1 MSMNEKWNKCIS
13 LRKKRWISMI
23 MAAVMIVT
31 LVPFMPGKKADK
43 VEAAGYNAEAALQYA
58 ASHWNDG
65 VGLCAEFVSRCV
77 QAGGISI
84 NTETIT
90 TNCYNAVSN
99 ATGVQG
105 QILKLDS
112 SGQATKSL
120 DGDILA
126 AGDIVIEWCNTH
138 TYRPHI
144 MICGGYNS
152 SGYAT
157 YYAHNGAR
165 NNTPRAFGKWC
176 DPHTWSNGCD
186 VGARV
191 LHISALSGAS
201 GEMTTPT
208 ITTNR
213 ECYIVGD
220 KINITWNKTSSQS
233 DFLHYWLIITNTDT
247 GEECFGGA
255 TGSNGDVNANSYQF
269 TIPEEGHYRIDIY
282 AIPYNDKEHRQKE
295 AVKTVSTYGYDSSI
309 VNLGDDFYANI
320 INTGNGKYLT
330 ADSDDNVTIR
340 TASGQKNQLWH
351 FRKRESGSYEIIN
364 NASDKALDDTN
375 WGQENETNV
384 GVYTRNN
391 TTAQKWFVRG
401 AEGAYFINAS
411 CGDAVLDIDS
421 NGSADGTNVWLYEK
435 NESSAQ
441 KFTIKKVATS
451 LDTCNALGLTT
462 IQGGFRLSWDT
473 VSGATK
479 YEVYRK
485 KATDSDYSRIA
496 VVSGEDIDTYEDKN
510 CISGITYEYR
520 VNAANDYCL
529 GASGAEC
536 HGLYLDSTNASLV
549 KYSADSVNISWDSVR
564 GADGYNIYLYNQN
577 DDTYSKVKDIANGS
591 TTSCVISGL
600 KQNTTYTYLVEAY
613 GICTYENKNEIYTG
627 CRSNILTIA
636 TKRILSNLAVKMS
649 DWDLSGTAS
658 QPVLLGNDGNGA
670 VTYTYAPEGSD
681 VFTAEFPTKA
691 GTYTVKAEVAET
703 DRYCAR
709 VATCTFTITDNN
721 SKPAPVVKKSLDN
734 LVLILDDWDISENAS
749 TPILTGNLGNG
760 AVTYSYA
767 AVGSTEYTSA
777 IPTKAGT
784 YIIKAVVAETDEY
797 YGGVATCKF
806 SITDKYKPTPIVK
819 KTLDNLV
826 LILDGWDI
834 SEGAPT
840 PILLGNLGNG
850 AATYSYA
857 AVGSTEFTNTMPTK
871 AGTYIAKVVVAET
884 NEYYGGVATCKFTI
898 TDKYSSSQPVTKK
911 SLNNLVLMM
920 AGWHVGDR
928 PSSPVLTGNDGK
940 GKVTYTYSK
949 VGSNKYSNTVPS
961 NEGKYIIKA
970 YVAETEDYYAGTA
983 TCVFEITKKPVVK
996 KTQTITTNAANYTL
1010 VYGGKPGTIKAK
1022 TNGNGKI
1029 SYKSSNNNIVS
1040 IDKTGKMIVKN
1051 TGKVTVFIYA
1061 AETTTYKAATKKI
1074 TVVVKPK
1081 IQVIKGIKSQKK
1093 SSIYVKYV
1101 KDTKA
1106 SGYEMQTALDSKF
1119 KKSVNTYTIKK
1130 NSKYSV
1136 TLTKKRTGKI
1146 CYVRVRSYKIVGSQ
1160 KIYGSYSGIKK
1171 IKVK

>member
-1 MSMNEKWNKCIS
+1 MSMNEKWNKGIS

-31 LVPFMPGKKADK
+31 LVPFMPGKKAGK
-43 VEAAGYNAEAALQYA
+43 VEAAGYNIVAAVAYA
-58 ASHWNDG
+58 KEWGGSKRNPAYKEYDG
-65 VGLCAEFVSRCV
+65 DCANFVSQCLK
-77 QAGGISI
+77 AGGL
-84 NTETIT
+84 NVYDTWVPTLKDKLQAMGYTI
-90 TNCYNAVSN
+90 
-99 ATGVQG
+99 
-105 QILKLDS
+105 
-112 SGQATKSL
+112 
-120 DGDILA
+120 
-126 AGDIVIEWCNTH
+126 
-138 TYRPHI
+138 I
-144 MICGGYNS
+144 MNPT
-152 SGYAT
+152 A
-157 YYAHNGAR
+157 
-165 NNTPRAFGKWC
+165 
-176 DPHTWSNGCD
+176 DQVD
-186 VGARV
+186 VGDVMFYDSTYTGEINHTTIITSKVNGVPKITGHTSDVIDGYYTNGSACPWRYGNYTCAAI
-191 LHISALSGAS
+191 LHTSGIS

-282 AIPYNDKEHRQKE
+282 AIPYNDKEHRQKK

-320 INTGNGKYLT
+320 INTGNGKCLT

-703 DRYCAR
+703 DRYCAG

-767 AVGSTEYTSA
+767 SVGSTEYTSA

-784 YIIKAVVAETDEY
+784 YIIKA
-797 YGGVATCKF
+797 
-806 SITDKYKPTPIVK
+806 
-819 KTLDNLV
+819 
-826 LILDGWDI
+826 
-834 SEGAPT
+834 
-840 PILLGNLGNG
+840 
-850 AATYSYA
+850 
-857 AVGSTEFTNTMPTK
+857 
-871 AGTYIAKVVVAET
+871 VVAET

-920 AGWHVGDR
+920 EGWHVGDR

-1010 VYGGKPGTIKAK
+1010 VYGGKSVTIKAK

-1029 SYKSSNNNIVS
+1029 SYKSSNNNVVS

-1051 TGKVTVFIYA
+1051 TGKVTVSIYVA
-1061 AETTTYKAATKKI
+1061 ATSAYKAATKKV

-1081 IQVIKGIKSQKK
+1081 IQAIKGIKSQKK

-1101 KDTKA
+1101 KDTKV
-1106 SGYEMQTALDSKF
+1106 SGYEIQTALDSKF
-1119 KKSVNTYTIKK
+1119 KKSVNTYTIKPY
-1130 NSKYSV
+1130 SKYRV

-1146 CYVRVRSYKIVGSQ
+1146 YYVRVRSYKIVGSQ

>member
-1 MSMNEKWNKCIS
+1 MSMNEKWNKGIS

-99 ATGVQG
+99 TTGVQG

-126 AGDIVIEWCNTH
+126 AGDVVIEWCNTH

-320 INTGNGKYLT
+320 INTGNSKYLT

-670 VTYTYAPEGSD
+670 VTYTYAPEESD

-703 DRYCAR
+703 DRYCAG

-767 AVGSTEYTSA
+767 SVGSTEYTSA

-784 YIIKAVVAETDEY
+784 YIIKA
-797 YGGVATCKF
+797 
-806 SITDKYKPTPIVK
+806 
-819 KTLDNLV
+819 
-826 LILDGWDI
+826 
-834 SEGAPT
+834 
-840 PILLGNLGNG
+840 
-850 AATYSYA
+850 
-857 AVGSTEFTNTMPTK
+857 
-871 AGTYIAKVVVAET
+871 VVAET

-1010 VYGGKPGTIKAK
+1010 VYGGKSVTIKAK

-1029 SYKSSNNNIVS
+1029 SYKSSNNNVVS

-1051 TGKVTVFIYA
+1051 TGKVTVSIYVA
-1061 AETTTYKAATKKI
+1061 ATTAYKAATKKV
-1074 TVVVKPK
+1074 TVVAKPK
-1081 IQVIKGIKSQKK
+1081 IQAIKEIKSQKK
-1093 SSIYVKYV
+1093 SRIYVKYV
-1101 KDTKA
+1101 KDTKV
-1106 SGYEMQTALDSKF
+1106 SGYEIQTALDSKF
-1119 KKSVNTYTIKK
+1119 KKSVNTYTIKPY
-1130 NSKYSV
+1130 SKYRV

-1146 CYVRVRSYKIVGSQ
+1146 YYVRVRSYKIVGSQ

>member
-1 MSMNEKWNKCIS
+1 MSMNEKWNKGIS

-23 MAAVMIVT
+23 MATIMIVT
-31 LVPFMPGKKADK
+31 LVPFMPGKKAGK
-43 VEAAGYNAEAALQYA
+43 VEAAGYNIAAAVAYA
-58 ASHWNDG
+58 KEWGGSKRNPAYKEYDG
-65 VGLCAEFVSRCV
+65 DCANFVSQCLK
-77 QAGGISI
+77 AGGL
-84 NTETIT
+84 NVYDTWVPTLKDKLQAMGYTI
-90 TNCYNAVSN
+90 
-99 ATGVQG
+99 
-105 QILKLDS
+105 
-112 SGQATKSL
+112 
-120 DGDILA
+120 
-126 AGDIVIEWCNTH
+126 
-138 TYRPHI
+138 I
-144 MICGGYNS
+144 MNPT
-152 SGYAT
+152 A
-157 YYAHNGAR
+157 
-165 NNTPRAFGKWC
+165 
-176 DPHTWSNGCD
+176 DQVD
-186 VGARV
+186 VGDVMFYDSTYTGEINHTTIITSKVNGVPKITGHTSDVIDGYYTNGSACPWQYGNYTCAAI
-191 LHISALSGAS
+191 LHTSGIS

-295 AVKTVSTYGYDSSI
+295 AVKTVSTYVYDSSI

-320 INTGNGKYLT
+320 INTGNGKCLT

-340 TASGQKNQLWH
+340 TASGQQNQLWH

-364 NASDKALDDTN
+364 NASDKALDDAN

-401 AEGAYFINAS
+401 TDGAYFINAS

-703 DRYCAR
+703 DRYCAG

-767 AVGSTEYTSA
+767 LVGSTEYTST

-797 YGGVATCKF
+797 YAGVATCKF
-806 SITDKYKPTPIVK
+806 VITDKYKPTPIVK
-819 KTLDNLV
+819 KSLDNLV
-826 LILDGWDI
+826 LIFDGWDI
-834 SEGAPT
+834 SEDVST
-840 PILLGNLGNG
+840 PILLGNSGNG

-857 AVGSTEFTNTMPTK
+857 AVGSTEYTNTMPTK

-920 AGWHVGDR
+920 SGWHVGDR

-961 NEGKYIIKA
+961 NEGKYVIKA

-983 TCVFEITKKPVVK
+983 TCVFEINFKQISQLSFHRLANGDKSWFSRRFRHLSYREK
-996 KTQTITTNAANYTL
+996 LRITLRPSAQL
-1010 VYGGKPGTIKAK
+1010 SV
-1022 TNGNGKI
+1022 
-1029 SYKSSNNNIVS
+1029 
-1040 IDKTGKMIVKN
+1040 
-1051 TGKVTVFIYA
+1051 
-1061 AETTTYKAATKKI
+1061 
-1074 TVVVKPK
+1074 
-1081 IQVIKGIKSQKK
+1081 QK
-1093 SSIYVKYV
+1093 
-1101 KDTKA
+1101 
-1106 SGYEMQTALDSKF
+1106 
-1119 KKSVNTYTIKK
+1119 
-1130 NSKYSV
+1130 
-1136 TLTKKRTGKI
+1136 
-1146 CYVRVRSYKIVGSQ
+1146 
-1160 KIYGSYSGIKK
+1160 
-1171 IKVK
+1171 

>member
-1 MSMNEKWNKCIS
+1 MSMNEKWNKGIS

-126 AGDIVIEWCNTH
+126 AGDVVIEWCNTH

-247 GEECFGGA
+247 GEECIGGA

-269 TIPEEGHYRIDIY
+269 TIPKEGHYRIDIY

-451 LDTCNALGLTT
+451 LDTCNALCLTT

-691 GTYTVKAEVAET
+691 GTYTVKAEVAGT
-703 DRYCAR
+703 DRYCAG

-721 SKPAPVVKKSLDN
+721 SKPAPVVKKLLDN

-760 AVTYSYA
+760 AVIYSYA
-767 AVGSTEYTSA
+767 SVGSTEYTSA

-806 SITDKYKPTPIVK
+806 
-819 KTLDNLV
+819 
-826 LILDGWDI
+826 
-834 SEGAPT
+834 
-840 PILLGNLGNG
+840 
-850 AATYSYA
+850 
-857 AVGSTEFTNTMPTK
+857 
-871 AGTYIAKVVVAET
+871 
-884 NEYYGGVATCKFTI
+884 TI
-898 TDKYSSSQPVTKK
+898 TDKYSSLQPVTKK

-1010 VYGGKPGTIKAK
+1010 VYGGKSVTIKAK

-1029 SYKSSNNNIVS
+1029 SYKSSNNNVVS

-1051 TGKVTVFIYA
+1051 TGKVTVSIYVA
-1061 AETTTYKAATKKI
+1061 ATTAYKAATKKV

-1081 IQVIKGIKSQKK
+1081 IQAIKGIKSQKK

-1101 KDTKA
+1101 KDTKV
-1106 SGYEMQTALDSKF
+1106 SGYEIQTALDSKF
-1119 KKSVNTYTIKK
+1119 KKSVNTYTIKPY
-1130 NSKYSV
+1130 SKYRV

-1146 CYVRVRSYKIVGSQ
+1146 YYVRVRSYKIVGSQ

>member
-1 MSMNEKWNKCIS
+1 MSMNEKWNKGIS

-31 LVPFMPGKKADK
+31 LVPFMPGKKAGK
-43 VEAAGYNAEAALQYA
+43 VEAAGYNIAAAVAYA
-58 ASHWNDG
+58 KEWGGSKRNPAYKEYDG
-65 VGLCAEFVSRCV
+65 DCANFVSQCLK
-77 QAGGISI
+77 AGGL
-84 NTETIT
+84 NVYDTWVPTLKDKLQAMGYTI
-90 TNCYNAVSN
+90 
-99 ATGVQG
+99 
-105 QILKLDS
+105 
-112 SGQATKSL
+112 
-120 DGDILA
+120 
-126 AGDIVIEWCNTH
+126 
-138 TYRPHI
+138 I
-144 MICGGYNS
+144 MNPT
-152 SGYAT
+152 A
-157 YYAHNGAR
+157 
-165 NNTPRAFGKWC
+165 
-176 DPHTWSNGCD
+176 DQVD
-186 VGARV
+186 VGDVMFYDSTYTGEINHTTIITSKVNGVPKITGHTSDVIDGYYTNGSACPWQYGNYTCAAI
-191 LHISALSGAS
+191 LHTSGIS

-401 AEGAYFINAS
+401 TEGAYFINAS

-485 KATDSDYSRIA
+485 KVTDSDYSRIA

-549 KYSADSVNISWDSVR
+549 KYSADSVNISWNSVR

-591 TTSCVISGL
+591 TTSCVIAGL

-703 DRYCAR
+703 DRYCAG

-721 SKPAPVVKKSLDN
+721 SRPAPVVKKSLDN

-767 AVGSTEYTSA
+767 SVGSTEYTSA

-784 YIIKAVVAETDEY
+784 YIIKA
-797 YGGVATCKF
+797 
-806 SITDKYKPTPIVK
+806 
-819 KTLDNLV
+819 
-826 LILDGWDI
+826 
-834 SEGAPT
+834 
-840 PILLGNLGNG
+840 
-850 AATYSYA
+850 
-857 AVGSTEFTNTMPTK
+857 
-871 AGTYIAKVVVAET
+871 VVAET

-1010 VYGGKPGTIKAK
+1010 VYGRKSVTIKAK

-1029 SYKSSNNNIVS
+1029 SYKSSNNNVVS

-1051 TGKVTVFIYA
+1051 TGKVTVSIYVA
-1061 AETTTYKAATKKI
+1061 ATTAYKAATKKV

-1081 IQVIKGIKSQKK
+1081 IQAIKGIKSQKK

-1101 KDTKA
+1101 KDTKV
-1106 SGYEMQTALDSKF
+1106 SGYEIQTALDSKF
-1119 KKSVNTYTIKK
+1119 KKSVNTYTIKPY
-1130 NSKYSV
+1130 SKYRV

-1146 CYVRVRSYKIVGSQ
+1146 YYVRVRSYKIVGSQ

>member
-1 MSMNEKWNKCIS
+1 MSMNEKWNKGIS

-31 LVPFMPGKKADK
+31 LVPFMPGKKAGK
-43 VEAAGYNAEAALQYA
+43 VEAAGYNIAAAVAYA
-58 ASHWNDG
+58 KEWGGSKRNPAYKEYDG
-65 VGLCAEFVSRCV
+65 DCANFVSQCLK
-77 QAGGISI
+77 AGGL
-84 NTETIT
+84 NVYDTWVPTLKDKLQAMGYTI
-90 TNCYNAVSN
+90 
-99 ATGVQG
+99 
-105 QILKLDS
+105 
-112 SGQATKSL
+112 
-120 DGDILA
+120 
-126 AGDIVIEWCNTH
+126 
-138 TYRPHI
+138 I
-144 MICGGYNS
+144 MNPT
-152 SGYAT
+152 A
-157 YYAHNGAR
+157 
-165 NNTPRAFGKWC
+165 
-176 DPHTWSNGCD
+176 DQVD
-186 VGARV
+186 VGDVMFYDSTYTGEINHTTIITSKVNGVPKITGHTSDVIDGYYTNGSACPWQYGNYTCAAI
-191 LHISALSGAS
+191 LHTSGIS

-401 AEGAYFINAS
+401 TEGAYFINAS

-485 KATDSDYSRIA
+485 KVTDSDYSRIA

-549 KYSADSVNISWDSVR
+549 KYSADSVNISWNSVR

-591 TTSCVISGL
+591 TTSCVIAGL

-703 DRYCAR
+703 DRYCAG

-721 SKPAPVVKKSLDN
+721 SRPAPVVKKSLDN
-734 LVLILDDWDISENAS
+734 LVLILDDWDISENES
-749 TPILTGNLGNG
+749 TPILTGNLGNV

-767 AVGSTEYTSA
+767 SVGSTEYTSA

-784 YIIKAVVAETDEY
+784 YIIKA
-797 YGGVATCKF
+797 
-806 SITDKYKPTPIVK
+806 
-819 KTLDNLV
+819 
-826 LILDGWDI
+826 
-834 SEGAPT
+834 
-840 PILLGNLGNG
+840 
-850 AATYSYA
+850 
-857 AVGSTEFTNTMPTK
+857 
-871 AGTYIAKVVVAET
+871 VVAET

-1010 VYGGKPGTIKAK
+1010 VYGGKSVTIKAK

-1029 SYKSSNNNIVS
+1029 SYKSSNNNVVS

-1051 TGKVTVFIYA
+1051 TGKVTVSIYVA
-1061 AETTTYKAATKKI
+1061 ATTAYKAATKKV

-1081 IQVIKGIKSQKK
+1081 IQAIKGIKSQKK

-1101 KDTKA
+1101 KDTKV
-1106 SGYEMQTALDSKF
+1106 SGYEIQTALDSKF
-1119 KKSVNTYTIKK
+1119 KKSVNTYTIKPY
-1130 NSKYSV
+1130 SKYRV

-1146 CYVRVRSYKIVGSQ
+1146 YYVRVRSYKIVGSQ

>member
-1 MSMNEKWNKCIS
+1 MSMNEKWNKGIS

-126 AGDIVIEWCNTH
+126 AGDVVIEWCNTH

-247 GEECFGGA
+247 GEECIGGA

-269 TIPEEGHYRIDIY
+269 TIPKEGHYRIDIY

-340 TASGQKNQLWH
+340 TASGKKNQLWH

-627 CRSNILTIA
+627 CRSNILTIV

-691 GTYTVKAEVAET
+691 GTYTVKAEVAGT
-703 DRYCAR
+703 DRYCAG

-721 SKPAPVVKKSLDN
+721 SKPAPVVKKLLDN

-760 AVTYSYA
+760 AVIYSYA
-767 AVGSTEYTSA
+767 SVGSTEYTSA

-806 SITDKYKPTPIVK
+806 
-819 KTLDNLV
+819 
-826 LILDGWDI
+826 
-834 SEGAPT
+834 
-840 PILLGNLGNG
+840 
-850 AATYSYA
+850 
-857 AVGSTEFTNTMPTK
+857 
-871 AGTYIAKVVVAET
+871 
-884 NEYYGGVATCKFTI
+884 TI
-898 TDKYSSSQPVTKK
+898 TDKYSSLQPVTKK

-1010 VYGGKPGTIKAK
+1010 VYGGKSVTIKAK

-1029 SYKSSNNNIVS
+1029 SYKSSNNNVVS

-1051 TGKVTVFIYA
+1051 TGKVTVSIYVA
-1061 AETTTYKAATKKI
+1061 ATTAYKAATKKV

-1081 IQVIKGIKSQKK
+1081 IQAIKGIKSQKK

-1101 KDTKA
+1101 KDTKV
-1106 SGYEMQTALDSKF
+1106 SGYEIQTALDSKF
-1119 KKSVNTYTIKK
+1119 KKSVNTYTIKPY
-1130 NSKYSV
+1130 SKYRV

-1146 CYVRVRSYKIVGSQ
+1146 YYVRVRSYKIVGSQ

>member
-1 MSMNEKWNKCIS
+1 MSMNEKWNKGIS

-23 MAAVMIVT
+23 MATIMIVT
-31 LVPFMPGKKADK
+31 LVPFMPGKKAGK
-43 VEAAGYNAEAALQYA
+43 VEAAGYNIAAAVAYA
-58 ASHWNDG
+58 KEWGGSKRNPAYKEYDG
-65 VGLCAEFVSRCV
+65 DCANFVSQCLK
-77 QAGGISI
+77 AGGL
-84 NTETIT
+84 NVYDTWVPTLKDKLQAMGYTI
-90 TNCYNAVSN
+90 
-99 ATGVQG
+99 
-105 QILKLDS
+105 
-112 SGQATKSL
+112 
-120 DGDILA
+120 
-126 AGDIVIEWCNTH
+126 
-138 TYRPHI
+138 I
-144 MICGGYNS
+144 MNPT
-152 SGYAT
+152 A
-157 YYAHNGAR
+157 
-165 NNTPRAFGKWC
+165 
-176 DPHTWSNGCD
+176 DQVD
-186 VGARV
+186 VGDVMFYDSTYTGEINHTTIITSKVNGVPKITGHTSDVIDGYYTNGSACPWQYGNYTCAAI
-191 LHISALSGAS
+191 LHTSGIS

-255 TGSNGDVNANSYQF
+255 TGSDGDVNANSYQF
-269 TIPEEGHYRIDIY
+269 TIPEEGHYRINVW
-282 AIPYNDKEHRQKE
+282 AVPSNDKENRQKT
-295 AVKTVSTYGYDSSI
+295 AQKTVSTYGYDGSI
-309 VNLGDDFYANI
+309 VDLGNDFYANI
-320 INTGNGKYLT
+320 YNTGNGKYLT

-340 TASGQKNQLWH
+340 TALGQQNQLWH

-364 NASDKALDDTN
+364 NASDKALDDAN

-435 NESSAQ
+435 NESVAQ

-473 VSGATK
+473 VSGATN

-520 VNAANDYCL
+520 VNAVNDYCV

-536 HGLYLDSTNASLV
+536 HGLYLDSTNVSLV
-549 KYSADSVNISWDSVR
+549 KYSADSVSISWNSVR
-564 GADGYNIYLYNQN
+564 GADGYNIYLYNQS
-577 DDTYSKVKDIANGS
+577 DDTYSKVKNITNGS
-591 TTSCVISGL
+591 ITSCVISGL
-600 KQNTTYTYLVEAY
+600 KQNTTYSYLVEAY
-613 GICTYENKNEIYTG
+613 GICTYENKDEIYTG
-627 CRSNILTIA
+627 CRSNILTVA

-658 QPVLLGNDGNGA
+658 QPVLLGNDGNGT
-670 VTYTYAPEGSD
+670 VTYTYALEGND

-703 DRYCAR
+703 DRYCAG

-721 SKPAPVVKKSLDN
+721 SKPTPVVKKSLND
-734 LVLILDDWDISENAS
+734 LVLILDGWDISENAS

-767 AVGSTEYTSA
+767 AVGSTEY
-777 IPTKAGT
+777 
-784 YIIKAVVAETDEY
+784 
-797 YGGVATCKF
+797 
-806 SITDKYKPTPIVK
+806 
-819 KTLDNLV
+819 
-826 LILDGWDI
+826 
-834 SEGAPT
+834 
-840 PILLGNLGNG
+840 
-850 AATYSYA
+850 
-857 AVGSTEFTNTMPTK
+857 TNTMPTK

-920 AGWHVGDR
+920 SGWHVGDR

-961 NEGKYIIKA
+961 NEGKYVIKA

-983 TCVFEITKKPVVK
+983 TCVFEINKKPVVK
-996 KTQTITTNAANYTL
+996 KAQTITTTAANYTL

-1106 SGYEMQTALDSKF
+1106 SGYEIQTALDSKF

-1146 CYVRVRSYKIVGSQ
+1146 YYVRVRSYKIVGSQ

>member
-1 MSMNEKWNKCIS
+1 
-13 LRKKRWISMI
+13 
-23 MAAVMIVT
+23 
-31 LVPFMPGKKADK
+31 
-43 VEAAGYNAEAALQYA
+43 
-58 ASHWNDG
+58 
-65 VGLCAEFVSRCV
+65 
-77 QAGGISI
+77 
-84 NTETIT
+84 
-90 TNCYNAVSN
+90 
-99 ATGVQG
+99 
-105 QILKLDS
+105 
-112 SGQATKSL
+112 
-120 DGDILA
+120 
-126 AGDIVIEWCNTH
+126 
-138 TYRPHI
+138 

-401 AEGAYFINAS
+401 TDGAYFINAS

-520 VNAANDYCL
+520 VNAVNDYCV
-529 GASGAEC
+529 GASGAGC
-536 HGLYLDSTNASLV
+536 HGLYLDSTNVSLV
-549 KYSADSVNISWDSVR
+549 EYSADSVSISWNSVR
-564 GADGYNIYLYNQN
+564 GADGYNIYLYNQS
-577 DDTYSKVKDIANGS
+577 DDTYSKVKNITNGS
-591 TTSCVISGL
+591 ITSCVISGL
-600 KQNTTYTYLVEAY
+600 KQNTTYSYSVEAY
-613 GICTYENKNEIYTG
+613 GICTYENKDEIYTG
-627 CRSNILTIA
+627 CRSNILTVA

-658 QPVLLGNDGNGA
+658 QPVLLGNDGNGT
-670 VTYTYAPEGSD
+670 VTYTYAPEGND

-703 DRYCAR
+703 DRYCAG

-734 LVLILDDWDISENAS
+734 LVLILDDWDISE
-749 TPILTGNLGNG
+749 
-760 AVTYSYA
+760 
-767 AVGSTEYTSA
+767 
-777 IPTKAGT
+777 
-784 YIIKAVVAETDEY
+784 
-797 YGGVATCKF
+797 
-806 SITDKYKPTPIVK
+806 
-819 KTLDNLV
+819 
-826 LILDGWDI
+826 
-834 SEGAPT
+834 GAPT

-857 AVGSTEFTNTMPTK
+857 AVGSTEYTNTMPTK

-1051 TGKVTVFIYA
+1051 TGKVTVSIYA
-1061 AETTTYKAATKKI
+1061 AATTAYKAATKKV

-1081 IQVIKGIKSQKK
+1081 IQAIKGIKSQKK

-1101 KDTKA
+1101 KDTKV
-1106 SGYEMQTALDSKF
+1106 SGYEIQTALDSKF
-1119 KKSVNTYTIKK
+1119 KKSVNTYTIKPY
-1130 NSKYSV
+1130 SKYRV

-1146 CYVRVRSYKIVGSQ
+1146 YYVRVRSYKIVGSQ

>member
-1 MSMNEKWNKCIS
+1 MSMNEKWNKGIS

-31 LVPFMPGKKADK
+31 LVPFMPGKKAGK
-43 VEAAGYNAEAALQYA
+43 VEAAGYNIAAAVAYA
-58 ASHWNDG
+58 KEWGGSKRNPAYKEYDG
-65 VGLCAEFVSRCV
+65 DCANFVSQCLK
-77 QAGGISI
+77 AGGL
-84 NTETIT
+84 NVYDTWVPTLKDKLQAMGYTI
-90 TNCYNAVSN
+90 
-99 ATGVQG
+99 
-105 QILKLDS
+105 
-112 SGQATKSL
+112 
-120 DGDILA
+120 
-126 AGDIVIEWCNTH
+126 
-138 TYRPHI
+138 I
-144 MICGGYNS
+144 MNPT
-152 SGYAT
+152 A
-157 YYAHNGAR
+157 
-165 NNTPRAFGKWC
+165 
-176 DPHTWSNGCD
+176 DQVD
-186 VGARV
+186 VGDVMFYDSTYTGEINHTTIITSKVNGVPKITGHTSDVIDGYYTNGSACPWQYGNYTCAAI
-191 LHISALSGAS
+191 LHTSGIS

-401 AEGAYFINAS
+401 TEGAYFINAS

-485 KATDSDYSRIA
+485 KVTDSDYSRIA

-703 DRYCAR
+703 DRYCAG

-721 SKPAPVVKKSLDN
+721 SKPAPVVKKLLDN

-760 AVTYSYA
+760 AVIYSYA
-767 AVGSTEYTSA
+767 SVGSTEYTSA

-806 SITDKYKPTPIVK
+806 
-819 KTLDNLV
+819 
-826 LILDGWDI
+826 
-834 SEGAPT
+834 
-840 PILLGNLGNG
+840 
-850 AATYSYA
+850 
-857 AVGSTEFTNTMPTK
+857 
-871 AGTYIAKVVVAET
+871 
-884 NEYYGGVATCKFTI
+884 TI
-898 TDKYSSSQPVTKK
+898 TDKYSSLQPVTKK

-1010 VYGGKPGTIKAK
+1010 VYGGKSVTIKAK

-1029 SYKSSNNNIVS
+1029 SYKSSNNNVVS

-1051 TGKVTVFIYA
+1051 TGKVTVSIYVA
-1061 AETTTYKAATKKI
+1061 ATTAYKAATKKV

-1081 IQVIKGIKSQKK
+1081 IQAIKGIKSQKK

-1101 KDTKA
+1101 KDTKV
-1106 SGYEMQTALDSKF
+1106 SGYEIQTALDSKF
-1119 KKSVNTYTIKK
+1119 KKSVNTYTIKPY
-1130 NSKYSV
+1130 SKYRV

-1146 CYVRVRSYKIVGSQ
+1146 YYVRVRSYKIVGSQ

>member
-1 MSMNEKWNKCIS
+1 M
-13 LRKKRWISMI
+13 
-23 MAAVMIVT
+23 
-31 LVPFMPGKKADK
+31 
-43 VEAAGYNAEAALQYA
+43 
-58 ASHWNDG
+58 
-65 VGLCAEFVSRCV
+65 
-77 QAGGISI
+77 
-84 NTETIT
+84 
-90 TNCYNAVSN
+90 
-99 ATGVQG
+99 
-105 QILKLDS
+105 
-112 SGQATKSL
+112 
-120 DGDILA
+120 
-126 AGDIVIEWCNTH
+126 
-138 TYRPHI
+138 
-144 MICGGYNS
+144 
-152 SGYAT
+152 
-157 YYAHNGAR
+157 
-165 NNTPRAFGKWC
+165 
-176 DPHTWSNGCD
+176 
-186 VGARV
+186 
-191 LHISALSGAS
+191 
-201 GEMTTPT
+201 
-208 ITTNR
+208 
-213 ECYIVGD
+213 
-220 KINITWNKTSSQS
+220 
-233 DFLHYWLIITNTDT
+233 
-247 GEECFGGA
+247 
-255 TGSNGDVNANSYQF
+255 
-269 TIPEEGHYRIDIY
+269 
-282 AIPYNDKEHRQKE
+282 
-295 AVKTVSTYGYDSSI
+295 
-309 VNLGDDFYANI
+309 
-320 INTGNGKYLT
+320 
-330 ADSDDNVTIR
+330 
-340 TASGQKNQLWH
+340 
-351 FRKRESGSYEIIN
+351 
-364 NASDKALDDTN
+364 
-375 WGQENETNV
+375 
-384 GVYTRNN
+384 
-391 TTAQKWFVRG
+391 
-401 AEGAYFINAS
+401 
-411 CGDAVLDIDS
+411 
-421 NGSADGTNVWLYEK
+421 
-435 NESSAQ
+435 
-441 KFTIKKVATS
+441 ATS

-485 KATDSDYSRIA
+485 KVTDSDYSRIA

-549 KYSADSVNISWDSVR
+549 KYSADSVNISWNSVR

-591 TTSCVISGL
+591 TTSCVIAGL

-703 DRYCAR
+703 DRYCAG

-721 SKPAPVVKKSLDN
+721 SRPAPVVKKSLDN

-767 AVGSTEYTSA
+767 SVGSTEYTSA

-784 YIIKAVVAETDEY
+784 YIIKA
-797 YGGVATCKF
+797 
-806 SITDKYKPTPIVK
+806 
-819 KTLDNLV
+819 
-826 LILDGWDI
+826 
-834 SEGAPT
+834 
-840 PILLGNLGNG
+840 
-850 AATYSYA
+850 
-857 AVGSTEFTNTMPTK
+857 
-871 AGTYIAKVVVAET
+871 VVAET

-1010 VYGGKPGTIKAK
+1010 VYGGKSVTIKAK

-1029 SYKSSNNNIVS
+1029 SYKSSNNNVVS

-1051 TGKVTVFIYA
+1051 TGKVTVSIYVA
-1061 AETTTYKAATKKI
+1061 ATTAYKAATKKV

-1081 IQVIKGIKSQKK
+1081 IQAIKGIKSQKK

-1101 KDTKA
+1101 KDTKV
-1106 SGYEMQTALDSKF
+1106 SGYEIQTALDSKF
-1119 KKSVNTYTIKK
+1119 KKSVNTYTIKPY
-1130 NSKYSV
+1130 SKYRV

-1146 CYVRVRSYKIVGSQ
+1146 YYVRVRSYKIVGSQ

>member
-1 MSMNEKWNKCIS
+1 MRMSERLHEGIS
-13 LRKKRWISMI
+13 LRKKRCISMI
-23 MAAVMIVT
+23 MTAIMIVT
-31 LVPFMPGKKADK
+31 LVPFMPGKKAGK

-126 AGDIVIEWCNTH
+126 AGDVVIEWCNTH

-282 AIPYNDKEHRQKE
+282 AIPYNDKEHRQRE

-320 INTGNGKYLT
+320 INTGNGKCLT

-340 TASGQKNQLWH
+340 TASGQQNQLWH
-351 FRKRESGSYEIIN
+351 FRKRECGSYEIIN

-401 AEGAYFINAS
+401 TDGAYFINAS

-520 VNAANDYCL
+520 VNAANDYCV

-549 KYSADSVNISWDSVR
+549 NYSADSVNISWDSVR

-577 DDTYSKVKDIANGS
+577 DDTYSKVKDITNGS
-591 TTSCVISGL
+591 TTTCIISGL
-600 KQNTTYTYLVEAY
+600 KPNNTYSYSVEAY

-627 CRSNILTIA
+627 CRSNILTVA

-658 QPVLLGNDGNGA
+658 QPILLGNDGNGT
-670 VTYTYAPEGSD
+670 VTYTYALEGSD

-703 DRYCAR
+703 DRYCAG

-721 SKPAPVVKKSLDN
+721 SKPAPVVKKTLDN

-760 AVTYSYA
+760 VVTYSYA
-767 AVGSTEYTSA
+767 SVGSTEYTSA

-797 YGGVATCKF
+797 YA
-806 SITDKYKPTPIVK
+806 
-819 KTLDNLV
+819 
-826 LILDGWDI
+826 
-834 SEGAPT
+834 
-840 PILLGNLGNG
+840 
-850 AATYSYA
+850 
-857 AVGSTEFTNTMPTK
+857 
-871 AGTYIAKVVVAET
+871 
-884 NEYYGGVATCKFTI
+884 GVATCKFTI

-920 AGWHVGDR
+920 SGWHVGDR

-970 YVAETEDYYAGTA
+970 YVAETEDYYAGIA
-983 TCVFEITKKPVVK
+983 TCVFEITQKPVVK
-996 KTQTITTNAANYTL
+996 KAQTITTNAANYTL
-1010 VYGGKPGTIKAK
+1010 IYGGNPVTIKVK
-1022 TNGNGKI
+1022 TSGNGKI

-1051 TGKVTVFIYA
+1051 TGKVTVSIYA
-1061 AETTTYKAATKKI
+1061 TETTTYKAVTKKV

-1081 IQVIKGIKSQKK
+1081 IQVIKGIRSQKK

-1106 SGYEMQTALDSKF
+1106 SGYEIQTALDSKF

-1146 CYVRVRSYKIVGSQ
+1146 YYVRVRSYKIVGSQ
-1160 KIYGSYSGIKK
+1160 KIYGSYSVIKK

>member
-1 MSMNEKWNKCIS
+1 MSMNEKWNKGIS

-31 LVPFMPGKKADK
+31 LVPFMPGKKAGK
-43 VEAAGYNAEAALQYA
+43 VEAAGYNIAAAVAYA
-58 ASHWNDG
+58 KEWGGSKRNPAYKEYDG
-65 VGLCAEFVSRCV
+65 DCANFVSQCLK
-77 QAGGISI
+77 AGGL
-84 NTETIT
+84 NVYDTWVPTLKDKLQAMGYTI
-90 TNCYNAVSN
+90 
-99 ATGVQG
+99 
-105 QILKLDS
+105 
-112 SGQATKSL
+112 
-120 DGDILA
+120 
-126 AGDIVIEWCNTH
+126 
-138 TYRPHI
+138 I
-144 MICGGYNS
+144 MNPT
-152 SGYAT
+152 A
-157 YYAHNGAR
+157 
-165 NNTPRAFGKWC
+165 
-176 DPHTWSNGCD
+176 DQVD
-186 VGARV
+186 VGDVMFYDSTYTGEINHTTIITSKVNGVPKITGHTSDVIDGYYTNGSACPWQYGNYTCAAI
-191 LHISALSGAS
+191 LHTSGIS

-401 AEGAYFINAS
+401 TEGAYFINAS

-485 KATDSDYSRIA
+485 KVTDSDYSRIA

-703 DRYCAR
+703 DRYCAG

-767 AVGSTEYTSA
+767 SVGSTEYTSA

-784 YIIKAVVAETDEY
+784 YIIKA
-797 YGGVATCKF
+797 
-806 SITDKYKPTPIVK
+806 
-819 KTLDNLV
+819 
-826 LILDGWDI
+826 
-834 SEGAPT
+834 
-840 PILLGNLGNG
+840 
-850 AATYSYA
+850 
-857 AVGSTEFTNTMPTK
+857 
-871 AGTYIAKVVVAET
+871 VVAET

-920 AGWHVGDR
+920 EGWHVGDR

-1010 VYGGKPGTIKAK
+1010 VYGGKSVTIKAK

-1029 SYKSSNNNIVS
+1029 SYKSSNNNVVS

-1051 TGKVTVFIYA
+1051 TGKVTVSIYVA
-1061 AETTTYKAATKKI
+1061 ATSAYKAATKKV

-1081 IQVIKGIKSQKK
+1081 IQAIKGIKSQKK

-1101 KDTKA
+1101 KDTKV
-1106 SGYEMQTALDSKF
+1106 SGYEIQTALDSKF
-1119 KKSVNTYTIKK
+1119 KKSVNTYTIKPY
-1130 NSKYSV
+1130 SKYRV

-1146 CYVRVRSYKIVGSQ
+1146 YYVRVRSYKIVGSQ

>member
-1 MSMNEKWNKCIS
+1 
-13 LRKKRWISMI
+13 

-31 LVPFMPGKKADK
+31 LVPFMPGKKAGK
-43 VEAAGYNAEAALQYA
+43 VEAAGYNIAAAVAYA
-58 ASHWNDG
+58 KEWGGSKRNPAYKEYDG
-65 VGLCAEFVSRCV
+65 DCANFVSQCLK
-77 QAGGISI
+77 AGGL
-84 NTETIT
+84 NVYDTWVPTLKDKLQAMGYTI
-90 TNCYNAVSN
+90 
-99 ATGVQG
+99 
-105 QILKLDS
+105 
-112 SGQATKSL
+112 
-120 DGDILA
+120 
-126 AGDIVIEWCNTH
+126 
-138 TYRPHI
+138 I
-144 MICGGYNS
+144 MNPT
-152 SGYAT
+152 A
-157 YYAHNGAR
+157 
-165 NNTPRAFGKWC
+165 
-176 DPHTWSNGCD
+176 DQVD
-186 VGARV
+186 VGDVMFYDSTYTGEINHTTIITSKVNGVPKITGHTSDVIDGYYTNGSACPWQYGNYTCAAI
-191 LHISALSGAS
+191 LHTSGIS

-401 AEGAYFINAS
+401 TEGAYFINAS

-485 KATDSDYSRIA
+485 KVTDSDYSRIA

-549 KYSADSVNISWDSVR
+549 KYSADSVNISWNSVR

-591 TTSCVISGL
+591 TTSCVIAGL

-703 DRYCAR
+703 DRYCAG

-721 SKPAPVVKKSLDN
+721 SRPAPVVKKSLDN

-767 AVGSTEYTSA
+767 SVGSTEYTSA

-784 YIIKAVVAETDEY
+784 YIIKA
-797 YGGVATCKF
+797 
-806 SITDKYKPTPIVK
+806 
-819 KTLDNLV
+819 
-826 LILDGWDI
+826 
-834 SEGAPT
+834 
-840 PILLGNLGNG
+840 
-850 AATYSYA
+850 
-857 AVGSTEFTNTMPTK
+857 
-871 AGTYIAKVVVAET
+871 VVAET

-1010 VYGGKPGTIKAK
+1010 VYGGKSVTIKAK

-1029 SYKSSNNNIVS
+1029 SYKSSNNNVVS

-1051 TGKVTVFIYA
+1051 TGKVTVSIYVA
-1061 AETTTYKAATKKI
+1061 ATTAYKAATKKV

-1081 IQVIKGIKSQKK
+1081 IQAIKGIKSQKK

-1101 KDTKA
+1101 KDTKV
-1106 SGYEMQTALDSKF
+1106 SGYEIQTALDSKF
-1119 KKSVNTYTIKK
+1119 KKSVNTYTIKPY
-1130 NSKYSV
+1130 SKYRV

-1146 CYVRVRSYKIVGSQ
+1146 YYVRVRSYKIVGSQ

>member
-1 MSMNEKWNKCIS
+1 MSMNEKWNKGIS

-31 LVPFMPGKKADK
+31 LVPFMPGKKAGK
-43 VEAAGYNAEAALQYA
+43 VEAAGYNIAAAVAYA
-58 ASHWNDG
+58 KEWGGSKRNPAYKEYDG
-65 VGLCAEFVSRCV
+65 DCANFVSQCLK
-77 QAGGISI
+77 AGGL
-84 NTETIT
+84 NVYDTWVPTLKDKLQAMGYTI
-90 TNCYNAVSN
+90 
-99 ATGVQG
+99 
-105 QILKLDS
+105 
-112 SGQATKSL
+112 
-120 DGDILA
+120 
-126 AGDIVIEWCNTH
+126 
-138 TYRPHI
+138 I
-144 MICGGYNS
+144 MNPT
-152 SGYAT
+152 A
-157 YYAHNGAR
+157 
-165 NNTPRAFGKWC
+165 
-176 DPHTWSNGCD
+176 DQVD
-186 VGARV
+186 VGDVMFYDSTYTGEINHTTIITSKVNGVPKITGHTSDVIDGYYTNGSACPWQYGNYTCAAI
-191 LHISALSGAS
+191 LHTSGIS

-401 AEGAYFINAS
+401 TEGAYFINAS

-485 KATDSDYSRIA
+485 KVTDSDYSRIA

-549 KYSADSVNISWDSVR
+549 KYSADSVNISWNSVR

-591 TTSCVISGL
+591 TTSCVIAGL

-649 DWDLSGTAS
+649 D
-658 QPVLLGNDGNGA
+658 
-670 VTYTYAPEGSD
+670 
-681 VFTAEFPTKA
+681 
-691 GTYTVKAEVAET
+691 
-703 DRYCAR
+703 
-709 VATCTFTITDNN
+709 
-721 SKPAPVVKKSLDN
+721 
-734 LVLILDDWDISENAS
+734 
-749 TPILTGNLGNG
+749 
-760 AVTYSYA
+760 
-767 AVGSTEYTSA
+767 
-777 IPTKAGT
+777 
-784 YIIKAVVAETDEY
+784 
-797 YGGVATCKF
+797 
-806 SITDKYKPTPIVK
+806 
-819 KTLDNLV
+819 
-826 LILDGWDI
+826 
-834 SEGAPT
+834 
-840 PILLGNLGNG
+840 
-850 AATYSYA
+850 
-857 AVGSTEFTNTMPTK
+857 
-871 AGTYIAKVVVAET
+871 
-884 NEYYGGVATCKFTI
+884 
-898 TDKYSSSQPVTKK
+898 
-911 SLNNLVLMM
+911 
-920 AGWHVGDR
+920 
-928 PSSPVLTGNDGK
+928 
-940 GKVTYTYSK
+940 
-949 VGSNKYSNTVPS
+949 
-961 NEGKYIIKA
+961 
-970 YVAETEDYYAGTA
+970 
-983 TCVFEITKKPVVK
+983 
-996 KTQTITTNAANYTL
+996 
-1010 VYGGKPGTIKAK
+1010 
-1022 TNGNGKI
+1022 
-1029 SYKSSNNNIVS
+1029 
-1040 IDKTGKMIVKN
+1040 
-1051 TGKVTVFIYA
+1051 
-1061 AETTTYKAATKKI
+1061 
-1074 TVVVKPK
+1074 
-1081 IQVIKGIKSQKK
+1081 GI
-1093 SSIYVKYV
+1093 
-1101 KDTKA
+1101 
-1106 SGYEMQTALDSKF
+1106 
-1119 KKSVNTYTIKK
+1119 
-1130 NSKYSV
+1130 
-1136 TLTKKRTGKI
+1136 
-1146 CYVRVRSYKIVGSQ
+1146 
-1160 KIYGSYSGIKK
+1160 
-1171 IKVK
+1171 

>member
-1 MSMNEKWNKCIS
+1 MSMNEKWNKGIS

-31 LVPFMPGKKADK
+31 LVPFMPGKKAGK
-43 VEAAGYNAEAALQYA
+43 VEAAGYNIAAAVAYA
-58 ASHWNDG
+58 KEWGGSKRNPAYKEYDG
-65 VGLCAEFVSRCV
+65 DCANFVSQCLK
-77 QAGGISI
+77 AGGL
-84 NTETIT
+84 NVYDTWVPTLKDKLQAMGYTI
-90 TNCYNAVSN
+90 
-99 ATGVQG
+99 
-105 QILKLDS
+105 
-112 SGQATKSL
+112 
-120 DGDILA
+120 
-126 AGDIVIEWCNTH
+126 
-138 TYRPHI
+138 I
-144 MICGGYNS
+144 MNPT
-152 SGYAT
+152 A
-157 YYAHNGAR
+157 
-165 NNTPRAFGKWC
+165 
-176 DPHTWSNGCD
+176 DQVD
-186 VGARV
+186 VGDVMFYDSTYTGEINHTTIITSKVNGVPKITGHTSDVIDGYYTNGSACPWQYGNYTCAAI
-191 LHISALSGAS
+191 LHTSGIS

-401 AEGAYFINAS
+401 TEGAYFINAS

-485 KATDSDYSRIA
+485 KVTDSDYSRIA

-549 KYSADSVNISWDSVR
+549 KYSADSVNISWNSVR

-591 TTSCVISGL
+591 TTSCVIAGL

-703 DRYCAR
+703 DRYCAG

-721 SKPAPVVKKSLDN
+721 SRPAPVVKKSLDN

-767 AVGSTEYTSA
+767 SVGSTEYTSA

-784 YIIKAVVAETDEY
+784 YIIKA
-797 YGGVATCKF
+797 
-806 SITDKYKPTPIVK
+806 
-819 KTLDNLV
+819 
-826 LILDGWDI
+826 
-834 SEGAPT
+834 
-840 PILLGNLGNG
+840 
-850 AATYSYA
+850 
-857 AVGSTEFTNTMPTK
+857 
-871 AGTYIAKVVVAET
+871 VVAET

-1010 VYGGKPGTIKAK
+1010 VYGGKSVTIKAK

-1029 SYKSSNNNIVS
+1029 SYKSSNNNVVS

-1051 TGKVTVFIYA
+1051 TGKVTVSIYIA
-1061 AETTTYKAATKKI
+1061 ATTAYKAATKKV

-1081 IQVIKGIKSQKK
+1081 IQAIKGIKSQKK

-1101 KDTKA
+1101 KDTKV
-1106 SGYEMQTALDSKF
+1106 SGYEIQTALDSKF
-1119 KKSVNTYTIKK
+1119 KKSVNTYTIKPY
-1130 NSKYSV
+1130 SKYRV

-1146 CYVRVRSYKIVGSQ
+1146 YYVRVRSYKIVGSQ

>member
-1 MSMNEKWNKCIS
+1 MSMNEKWNKGIS

-126 AGDIVIEWCNTH
+126 AGDVVIEWCNTH

-247 GEECFGGA
+247 GEECIGGA

-295 AVKTVSTYGYDSSI
+295 AVKTVSTYVYDSSI

-320 INTGNGKYLT
+320 INTGNGKCLT

-340 TASGQKNQLWH
+340 TASGQQNQLWH

-364 NASDKALDDTN
+364 NASDKALDDAN

-401 AEGAYFINAS
+401 TDGAYFINAS

-703 DRYCAR
+703 DRYCAG

-767 AVGSTEYTSA
+767 SVGSTEYTSA

-784 YIIKAVVAETDEY
+784 YIIKA
-797 YGGVATCKF
+797 
-806 SITDKYKPTPIVK
+806 
-819 KTLDNLV
+819 
-826 LILDGWDI
+826 
-834 SEGAPT
+834 
-840 PILLGNLGNG
+840 
-850 AATYSYA
+850 
-857 AVGSTEFTNTMPTK
+857 
-871 AGTYIAKVVVAET
+871 VVAET

-920 AGWHVGDR
+920 SGWHVGDR

-961 NEGKYIIKA
+961 NEGKYVIKA

-983 TCVFEITKKPVVK
+983 TCVFEINKKPVVK
-996 KTQTITTNAANYTL
+996 KAQTITTTAANYTL

-1106 SGYEMQTALDSKF
+1106 SGYEIQTALDSKF

-1146 CYVRVRSYKIVGSQ
+1146 YYVRVRSYKIVGSQ

>member
-1 MSMNEKWNKCIS
+1 MSMNEKWNKGIS

-31 LVPFMPGKKADK
+31 LVPFMPGKKAGK
-43 VEAAGYNAEAALQYA
+43 VEAAGYNIAAAVAYA
-58 ASHWNDG
+58 KEWGGSKRNPAYKEYDG
-65 VGLCAEFVSRCV
+65 DCANFVSQCLK
-77 QAGGISI
+77 AGGL
-84 NTETIT
+84 NVYDTWVPTLKDKLQAMGYTI
-90 TNCYNAVSN
+90 
-99 ATGVQG
+99 
-105 QILKLDS
+105 
-112 SGQATKSL
+112 
-120 DGDILA
+120 
-126 AGDIVIEWCNTH
+126 
-138 TYRPHI
+138 I
-144 MICGGYNS
+144 MNPT
-152 SGYAT
+152 A
-157 YYAHNGAR
+157 
-165 NNTPRAFGKWC
+165 
-176 DPHTWSNGCD
+176 DQVD
-186 VGARV
+186 VGDVMFYDSTYTGEINHTTIITSKVNGVPKITGHTSDVIDGYYTNGSACPWRYGNYTCAAI
-191 LHISALSGAS
+191 LHTSGIS

-282 AIPYNDKEHRQKE
+282 AILYNDKEHRQKK

-320 INTGNGKYLT
+320 INTGNGKCLT

-703 DRYCAR
+703 DRYCAG

-767 AVGSTEYTSA
+767 SVGSTEYTSA

-784 YIIKAVVAETDEY
+784 YIIKA
-797 YGGVATCKF
+797 
-806 SITDKYKPTPIVK
+806 
-819 KTLDNLV
+819 
-826 LILDGWDI
+826 
-834 SEGAPT
+834 
-840 PILLGNLGNG
+840 
-850 AATYSYA
+850 
-857 AVGSTEFTNTMPTK
+857 
-871 AGTYIAKVVVAET
+871 VVAET

-920 AGWHVGDR
+920 EGWHVGDR

-1010 VYGGKPGTIKAK
+1010 VYGGKSVTIKAK

-1029 SYKSSNNNIVS
+1029 SYKSSNNNVVS

-1051 TGKVTVFIYA
+1051 TGKVTVSIYVA
-1061 AETTTYKAATKKI
+1061 ATSAYKAATKKV

-1081 IQVIKGIKSQKK
+1081 IQAIKGIKSQKK

-1101 KDTKA
+1101 KDTKV
-1106 SGYEMQTALDSKF
+1106 SGYEIQTALDSKF
-1119 KKSVNTYTIKK
+1119 KKSVNTYTIKPY
-1130 NSKYSV
+1130 SKYRV

-1146 CYVRVRSYKIVGSQ
+1146 YYVRVRSYKIVGSQ

>member
-1 MSMNEKWNKCIS
+1 MSMNEKWNKGIS

-31 LVPFMPGKKADK
+31 LVPFMPGKKAGK
-43 VEAAGYNAEAALQYA
+43 VEAAGYNIAAAVAYA
-58 ASHWNDG
+58 KEWGGSKRNPAYKEYDG
-65 VGLCAEFVSRCV
+65 DCANFVSQCLK
-77 QAGGISI
+77 AGGL
-84 NTETIT
+84 NVYDTWVPTLKDKLQAMGYTI
-90 TNCYNAVSN
+90 
-99 ATGVQG
+99 
-105 QILKLDS
+105 
-112 SGQATKSL
+112 
-120 DGDILA
+120 
-126 AGDIVIEWCNTH
+126 
-138 TYRPHI
+138 I
-144 MICGGYNS
+144 MNPT
-152 SGYAT
+152 A
-157 YYAHNGAR
+157 
-165 NNTPRAFGKWC
+165 
-176 DPHTWSNGCD
+176 DQVD
-186 VGARV
+186 VGDVMFYDSTYTGEINHTTIITSKVNGVPKITGHTSDVIDGYYTNGSACPWQYGNYTCAAI
-191 LHISALSGAS
+191 LHTSGIS

-401 AEGAYFINAS
+401 TEGAYFINAS

-485 KATDSDYSRIA
+485 KVTDSDYSRIA

-549 KYSADSVNISWDSVR
+549 KYSADSVNISWNSVR

-591 TTSCVISGL
+591 TTSCVIAGL

-703 DRYCAR
+703 DRYCAG

-721 SKPAPVVKKSLDN
+721 SRPAPVVKKSLDN

-767 AVGSTEYTSA
+767 SVGSTEYTSA

-784 YIIKAVVAETDEY
+784 YIIKA
-797 YGGVATCKF
+797 
-806 SITDKYKPTPIVK
+806 
-819 KTLDNLV
+819 
-826 LILDGWDI
+826 
-834 SEGAPT
+834 
-840 PILLGNLGNG
+840 
-850 AATYSYA
+850 
-857 AVGSTEFTNTMPTK
+857 
-871 AGTYIAKVVVAET
+871 VVAET

-949 VGSNKYSNTVPS
+949 VGSNKYSNTVSS

-1010 VYGGKPGTIKAK
+1010 VYGGKSVTIKAK
-1022 TNGNGKI
+1022 TNGNGKK
-1029 SYKSSNNNIVS
+1029 SYKSSNNNVVS

-1051 TGKVTVFIYA
+1051 TGKVTVSIYVA
-1061 AETTTYKAATKKI
+1061 ATTAYKAATKKV

-1081 IQVIKGIKSQKK
+1081 IQAIKGIKSQKK

-1101 KDTKA
+1101 KDTKV
-1106 SGYEMQTALDSKF
+1106 SGYEIQTALDSKF
-1119 KKSVNTYTIKK
+1119 KKSVNTYTIKPY
-1130 NSKYSV
+1130 SKYRV

-1146 CYVRVRSYKIVGSQ
+1146 YYVRVRSYKIVGSQ

>member
-1 MSMNEKWNKCIS
+1 MSMNEKWNKGIS

-31 LVPFMPGKKADK
+31 LVPFMPGKKANK

-126 AGDIVIEWCNTH
+126 AGDVVIEWCNTH

-375 WGQENETNV
+375 WGQENKTNV

-520 VNAANDYCL
+520 VNAVNDYCV
-529 GASGAEC
+529 GASGAGC
-536 HGLYLDSTNASLV
+536 HGLYLDSTNVSLV
-549 KYSADSVNISWDSVR
+549 EYSADSVSISWNSVR
-564 GADGYNIYLYNQN
+564 GADGYNIYLYNQS
-577 DDTYSKVKDIANGS
+577 DDTYSKVKNITNGS
-591 TTSCVISGL
+591 ITSCVISGL
-600 KQNTTYTYLVEAY
+600 KQNTTYSYSVEAY
-613 GICTYENKNEIYTG
+613 GICTYENKDEIYTG
-627 CRSNILTIA
+627 CRSNILTVA

-658 QPVLLGNDGNGA
+658 QPVLLGNDGNGT
-670 VTYTYAPEGSD
+670 VTYTYAPEGND

-703 DRYCAR
+703 DRYCAG

-797 YGGVATCKF
+797 YGGVATCR
-806 SITDKYKPTPIVK
+806 
-819 KTLDNLV
+819 
-826 LILDGWDI
+826 
-834 SEGAPT
+834 
-840 PILLGNLGNG
+840 
-850 AATYSYA
+850 
-857 AVGSTEFTNTMPTK
+857 
-871 AGTYIAKVVVAET
+871 
-884 NEYYGGVATCKFTI
+884 FTI
-898 TDKYSSSQPVTKK
+898 TDKYSNSQPIVKK
-911 SLNNLVLMM
+911 PLNNLILMIS
-920 AGWHVGDR
+920 GWYVGEV

-983 TCVFEITKKPVVK
+983 TYVFEITKKPVVK

-1010 VYGGKPGTIKAK
+1010 VYGGKSVTIKAK

-1029 SYKSSNNNIVS
+1029 SYKSSNNNVVS

-1051 TGKVTVFIYA
+1051 TGKVTVSIYA
-1061 AETTTYKAATKKI
+1061 AATTAYKAATKKV

-1081 IQVIKGIKSQKK
+1081 IQAIKGIKSQKK

-1146 CYVRVRSYKIVGSQ
+1146 YYVRVRSYKIVGSQ

>member
-1 MSMNEKWNKCIS
+1 MSMNEKWNKGIS

-31 LVPFMPGKKADK
+31 LVPFMPGKKAGK
-43 VEAAGYNAEAALQYA
+43 VEAAGYNIAAAVAYA
-58 ASHWNDG
+58 KEWGGSKRNPAYKEYDG
-65 VGLCAEFVSRCV
+65 DCANFVSQCLK
-77 QAGGISI
+77 AGGL
-84 NTETIT
+84 NVYDTWVPTLKDKLQAMGYTI
-90 TNCYNAVSN
+90 
-99 ATGVQG
+99 
-105 QILKLDS
+105 
-112 SGQATKSL
+112 
-120 DGDILA
+120 
-126 AGDIVIEWCNTH
+126 
-138 TYRPHI
+138 I
-144 MICGGYNS
+144 MNPT
-152 SGYAT
+152 A
-157 YYAHNGAR
+157 
-165 NNTPRAFGKWC
+165 
-176 DPHTWSNGCD
+176 DQVD
-186 VGARV
+186 VGDVMFYDSTYTGEINHTTIITSKVNGVPKITGHTSDVIDGYYTNGSACPWQYGNYTCAAI
-191 LHISALSGAS
+191 LHTSGIS

-536 HGLYLDSTNASLV
+536 HGLYLDSANASLV

-658 QPVLLGNDGNGA
+658 QPILLGNDGNGA

-703 DRYCAR
+703 DRYCAG

-767 AVGSTEYTSA
+767 SVGSTEYTSA

-784 YIIKAVVAETDEY
+784 YIIKA
-797 YGGVATCKF
+797 
-806 SITDKYKPTPIVK
+806 
-819 KTLDNLV
+819 
-826 LILDGWDI
+826 
-834 SEGAPT
+834 
-840 PILLGNLGNG
+840 
-850 AATYSYA
+850 
-857 AVGSTEFTNTMPTK
+857 
-871 AGTYIAKVVVAET
+871 VVAET

-1010 VYGGKPGTIKAK
+1010 VYGGKSVTIKAK

-1029 SYKSSNNNIVS
+1029 SYKSSNNNVVS

-1051 TGKVTVFIYA
+1051 TGKVTVSIYVA
-1061 AETTTYKAATKKI
+1061 ATTAYKAATKKV

-1081 IQVIKGIKSQKK
+1081 IQAIKGIKSQKK
-1093 SSIYVKYV
+1093 SRIYVKYV
-1101 KDTKA
+1101 KDTKV
-1106 SGYEMQTALDSKF
+1106 SGYEIQTALDSKF
-1119 KKSVNTYTIKK
+1119 KKSVNTYTIKPY
-1130 NSKYSV
+1130 SKYRV

-1146 CYVRVRSYKIVGSQ
+1146 YYVRVRSYKIVGSQ

>member
-1 MSMNEKWNKCIS
+1 MSMNEKWNKGIS
-13 LRKKRWISMI
+13 PRKKRWISMI

-126 AGDIVIEWCNTH
+126 AGDVVIEWCNTH

-401 AEGAYFINAS
+401 TDGAYFINAS

-520 VNAANDYCL
+520 VNAVNDYCV
-529 GASGAEC
+529 GASGAGC
-536 HGLYLDSTNASLV
+536 HGLYLDSTNVSLV
-549 KYSADSVNISWDSVR
+549 EYSADSVSISWNSVR
-564 GADGYNIYLYNQN
+564 GADGYNIYLYNQS
-577 DDTYSKVKDIANGS
+577 DDTYSKVKNITNGS
-591 TTSCVISGL
+591 ITSCVISGL
-600 KQNTTYTYLVEAY
+600 KQNTTYSYSVEAY
-613 GICTYENKNEIYTG
+613 GICTYENKDEIYTG
-627 CRSNILTIA
+627 CRSNILTVA

-658 QPVLLGNDGNGA
+658 QPVLLGNDGNGT
-670 VTYTYAPEGSD
+670 VTYTYAPEGND

-703 DRYCAR
+703 DRYCAG

-734 LVLILDDWDISENAS
+734 LVLILDDWDISE
-749 TPILTGNLGNG
+749 
-760 AVTYSYA
+760 
-767 AVGSTEYTSA
+767 
-777 IPTKAGT
+777 
-784 YIIKAVVAETDEY
+784 
-797 YGGVATCKF
+797 
-806 SITDKYKPTPIVK
+806 
-819 KTLDNLV
+819 
-826 LILDGWDI
+826 
-834 SEGAPT
+834 GAPT

-857 AVGSTEFTNTMPTK
+857 AVGSTEYTNTMPTK

-1051 TGKVTVFIYA
+1051 TGKVTVSIYA
-1061 AETTTYKAATKKI
+1061 AATTAYKAATKKV

-1081 IQVIKGIKSQKK
+1081 IQAIKGIKSQKK

-1101 KDTKA
+1101 KDTKV
-1106 SGYEMQTALDSKF
+1106 SGYEIQTALDSKF
-1119 KKSVNTYTIKK
+1119 KKSVNTYTIKPY
-1130 NSKYSV
+1130 SKYRV

-1146 CYVRVRSYKIVGSQ
+1146 YYVRVRSYKIVGSQ

>member
-1 MSMNEKWNKCIS
+1 MSMNEKWNKGIS

-31 LVPFMPGKKADK
+31 LVPFMPGKKAGK
-43 VEAAGYNAEAALQYA
+43 VEAAGYNIAAAVAYA
-58 ASHWNDG
+58 KEWGGSKRNPAYKEYDG
-65 VGLCAEFVSRCV
+65 DCANFVSQCLK
-77 QAGGISI
+77 AGGL
-84 NTETIT
+84 NVYDTWVPTLKDKLQAMGYTI
-90 TNCYNAVSN
+90 
-99 ATGVQG
+99 
-105 QILKLDS
+105 
-112 SGQATKSL
+112 
-120 DGDILA
+120 
-126 AGDIVIEWCNTH
+126 
-138 TYRPHI
+138 I
-144 MICGGYNS
+144 MNPT
-152 SGYAT
+152 A
-157 YYAHNGAR
+157 
-165 NNTPRAFGKWC
+165 
-176 DPHTWSNGCD
+176 DQVD
-186 VGARV
+186 VGDVMFYDSTYTGEINHTTIITSKVNGVPKITGHTSDVIDGYYTNGSACPWRYGNYTCAAI
-191 LHISALSGAS
+191 LHTSGIS

-282 AIPYNDKEHRQKE
+282 AIPYNDKEHRQKK

-320 INTGNGKYLT
+320 INTGNGKCLT

-703 DRYCAR
+703 DRYCAG

-767 AVGSTEYTSA
+767 SVGSTEYTSA

-784 YIIKAVVAETDEY
+784 YIIKA
-797 YGGVATCKF
+797 
-806 SITDKYKPTPIVK
+806 
-819 KTLDNLV
+819 
-826 LILDGWDI
+826 
-834 SEGAPT
+834 
-840 PILLGNLGNG
+840 
-850 AATYSYA
+850 
-857 AVGSTEFTNTMPTK
+857 
-871 AGTYIAKVVVAET
+871 VVAET

-920 AGWHVGDR
+920 EGWHVGDR

-1010 VYGGKPGTIKAK
+1010 VYGGKSVTIKAK

-1029 SYKSSNNNIVS
+1029 SYKSSNNNVVS

-1051 TGKVTVFIYA
+1051 TGKVTVSIYVA
-1061 AETTTYKAATKKI
+1061 ATSAYKAATKKV

-1081 IQVIKGIKSQKK
+1081 IQAIKGIKSQKK

-1101 KDTKA
+1101 KDTKV
-1106 SGYEMQTALDSKF
+1106 SGYEIQTALDSKF
-1119 KKSVNTYTIKK
+1119 KKSVNTYTIKPY
-1130 NSKYSV
+1130 SKYRV

-1146 CYVRVRSYKIVGSQ
+1146 YYVRVRSYKIVGSQ
-1160 KIYGSYSGIKK
+1160 KIYGSCLLYTSPSPRDS
-1171 IKVK
+1171 

>member
-1 MSMNEKWNKCIS
+1 MSMNEKWNKGIS

-31 LVPFMPGKKADK
+31 LVPFMPGKKAGK
-43 VEAAGYNAEAALQYA
+43 VEAAGYNIAAAVAYA
-58 ASHWNDG
+58 KEWGGSKRNPAYKEYDG
-65 VGLCAEFVSRCV
+65 DCANFVSQCLK
-77 QAGGISI
+77 AGGL
-84 NTETIT
+84 NVYDTWVPTLKDKLQAMGYTI
-90 TNCYNAVSN
+90 
-99 ATGVQG
+99 
-105 QILKLDS
+105 
-112 SGQATKSL
+112 
-120 DGDILA
+120 
-126 AGDIVIEWCNTH
+126 
-138 TYRPHI
+138 I
-144 MICGGYNS
+144 MNPT
-152 SGYAT
+152 A
-157 YYAHNGAR
+157 
-165 NNTPRAFGKWC
+165 
-176 DPHTWSNGCD
+176 DQVD
-186 VGARV
+186 VGDVMFYDSTYTGEINHTTIITSKVNGVPKITGHTSDVIDGYYTNGSACPWRYGNYTCAAI
-191 LHISALSGAS
+191 LHTSGIS

-320 INTGNGKYLT
+320 INTGNGKCLT

-703 DRYCAR
+703 DRYCAG

-767 AVGSTEYTSA
+767 SVGSTEYTSA

-784 YIIKAVVAETDEY
+784 YIIKA
-797 YGGVATCKF
+797 
-806 SITDKYKPTPIVK
+806 
-819 KTLDNLV
+819 
-826 LILDGWDI
+826 
-834 SEGAPT
+834 
-840 PILLGNLGNG
+840 
-850 AATYSYA
+850 
-857 AVGSTEFTNTMPTK
+857 
-871 AGTYIAKVVVAET
+871 VVAET

-1010 VYGGKPGTIKAK
+1010 VYGGKSVTIKAK

-1029 SYKSSNNNIVS
+1029 SYKSSNNNVVS

-1051 TGKVTVFIYA
+1051 TGKVTVSIYVA
-1061 AETTTYKAATKKI
+1061 ATSAYKAATKKV

-1081 IQVIKGIKSQKK
+1081 IQAIKGIKSQKK

-1101 KDTKA
+1101 KDTKV
-1106 SGYEMQTALDSKF
+1106 SGYEIQTALDSKF
-1119 KKSVNTYTIKK
+1119 KKSVNTYTIKPY
-1130 NSKYSV
+1130 SKYRV

-1146 CYVRVRSYKIVGSQ
+1146 YYVRVRSYKIVGSQ

>member
-1 MSMNEKWNKCIS
+1 MSMNKKWNKGIS

-31 LVPFMPGKKADK
+31 LVPFMPGKKAGK
-43 VEAAGYNAEAALQYA
+43 VEAAGYNIAAAVAYA
-58 ASHWNDG
+58 KEWGGSKRNPAYKEYDG
-65 VGLCAEFVSRCV
+65 DCANFVSQCLK
-77 QAGGISI
+77 AGGL
-84 NTETIT
+84 NVYDTWVPTLKDKLQAMGYTI
-90 TNCYNAVSN
+90 
-99 ATGVQG
+99 
-105 QILKLDS
+105 
-112 SGQATKSL
+112 
-120 DGDILA
+120 
-126 AGDIVIEWCNTH
+126 
-138 TYRPHI
+138 I
-144 MICGGYNS
+144 MNPT
-152 SGYAT
+152 A
-157 YYAHNGAR
+157 
-165 NNTPRAFGKWC
+165 
-176 DPHTWSNGCD
+176 DQVD
-186 VGARV
+186 VGDVMFYDSTYTGEINHTTIITSKVNGVPKITGHTSDVIDGYYTNGSACPWKYGNYTCAAI
-191 LHISALSGAS
+191 LHTSGVS

-220 KINITWNKTSSQS
+220 KINITWNKTNSQS

-282 AIPYNDKEHRQKE
+282 AIPYNDKEHRQRE

-320 INTGNGKYLT
+320 INTGNGKCLT

-340 TASGQKNQLWH
+340 TASGQQNQLWH
-351 FRKRESGSYEIIN
+351 FRKRECGSYEIIN

-401 AEGAYFINAS
+401 SEGVYFINAS

-451 LDTCNALGLTT
+451 IDTCNVLGLTT

-520 VNAANDYCL
+520 VNAANDYCV

-577 DDTYSKVKDIANGS
+577 DDTYSKVKDITNGS
-591 TTSCVISGL
+591 TTTCIISGL
-600 KQNTTYTYLVEAY
+600 KPNTTYSYSVEAY
-613 GICTYENKNEIYTG
+613 GICTYENKDEIYTG
-627 CRSNILTIA
+627 CRSNILTVA

-649 DWDLSGTAS
+649 DWDLSETAS
-658 QPVLLGNDGNGA
+658 QPVLLGNDGNGT
-670 VTYTYAPEGSD
+670 VTYTYALEGSD

-691 GTYTVKAEVAET
+691 GNYIVKAEVAET
-703 DRYCAR
+703 DRYCAG
-709 VATCTFTITDNN
+709 VATCTFAITDNN
-721 SKPAPVVKKSLDN
+721 SKPTPVVRKSLDD
-734 LVLILDDWDISENAS
+734 LVLILDDWDISEIAS
-749 TPILTGNLGNG
+749 TPILTGNLGKG

-767 AVGSTEYTSA
+767 VVGSTEYTSA
-777 IPTKAGT
+777 MPTKAGT

-797 YGGVATCKF
+797 YGGVATCR
-806 SITDKYKPTPIVK
+806 
-819 KTLDNLV
+819 
-826 LILDGWDI
+826 
-834 SEGAPT
+834 
-840 PILLGNLGNG
+840 
-850 AATYSYA
+850 
-857 AVGSTEFTNTMPTK
+857 
-871 AGTYIAKVVVAET
+871 
-884 NEYYGGVATCKFTI
+884 FTI

-920 AGWHVGDR
+920 SGWHVGDR

-961 NEGKYIIKA
+961 NEGKYVIKA

-983 TCVFEITKKPVVK
+983 TCVFEINKKPVFK
-996 KTQTITTNAANYTL
+996 KAQTITTTAANYTL

-1101 KDTKA
+1101 KDIKA
-1106 SGYEMQTALDSKF
+1106 SGYEIQTALDSKF

-1146 CYVRVRSYKIVGSQ
+1146 YYVRVRSYKIVGSQ
-1160 KIYGSYSGIKK
+1160 KIYGGYSGIKK

>member
-1 MSMNEKWNKCIS
+1 MSMNEKWNKGIS

-43 VEAAGYNAEAALQYA
+43 VEAAGYNIAAAVAYA
-58 ASHWNDG
+58 KEWGGSKRNPAYKEYDG
-65 VGLCAEFVSRCV
+65 DCANFVSQCLK
-77 QAGGISI
+77 AGGL
-84 NTETIT
+84 NVYDTWVPTLKDKLQAMGYTI
-90 TNCYNAVSN
+90 
-99 ATGVQG
+99 
-105 QILKLDS
+105 
-112 SGQATKSL
+112 
-120 DGDILA
+120 
-126 AGDIVIEWCNTH
+126 
-138 TYRPHI
+138 I
-144 MICGGYNS
+144 MNPT
-152 SGYAT
+152 A
-157 YYAHNGAR
+157 
-165 NNTPRAFGKWC
+165 
-176 DPHTWSNGCD
+176 DQVD
-186 VGARV
+186 VGDVMFYDSTYTGEINHTTIITSKVNGVPKITGHTSDVIDGYYTNGSACPWQYGNYTCAAI
-191 LHISALSGAS
+191 LHTSGIS

-401 AEGAYFINAS
+401 TEGAYFINAS

-485 KATDSDYSRIA
+485 KVTDSDYSRIA

-549 KYSADSVNISWDSVR
+549 KYSADSVNISWNSVR

-591 TTSCVISGL
+591 TTSCVIAGL

-703 DRYCAR
+703 DRYCAG

-721 SKPAPVVKKSLDN
+721 SRPAPVVKKSLDN

-767 AVGSTEYTSA
+767 SVGSTEYTSA

-784 YIIKAVVAETDEY
+784 YIIKA
-797 YGGVATCKF
+797 
-806 SITDKYKPTPIVK
+806 
-819 KTLDNLV
+819 
-826 LILDGWDI
+826 
-834 SEGAPT
+834 
-840 PILLGNLGNG
+840 
-850 AATYSYA
+850 
-857 AVGSTEFTNTMPTK
+857 
-871 AGTYIAKVVVAET
+871 VVAET

-1010 VYGGKPGTIKAK
+1010 VYGGKSVTIKAK

-1029 SYKSSNNNIVS
+1029 SYKSSNNNVVS

-1051 TGKVTVFIYA
+1051 TGKVTVSIYVA
-1061 AETTTYKAATKKI
+1061 ATTAYKAATKKV

-1081 IQVIKGIKSQKK
+1081 IQAIKGIKSQKK

-1101 KDTKA
+1101 KDTKV
-1106 SGYEMQTALDSKF
+1106 SGYEIQTALDSKF
-1119 KKSVNTYTIKK
+1119 KKSVNTYTIKPY
-1130 NSKYSV
+1130 SKYRV

-1146 CYVRVRSYKIVGSQ
+1146 YYVRVRSYKIVGSQ

>member
-1 MSMNEKWNKCIS
+1 MKSGIKVF
-13 LRKKRWISMI
+13 RYGKKRWISMI

-31 LVPFMPGKKADK
+31 LVPFMPGKKAGK
-43 VEAAGYNAEAALQYA
+43 VEAAGYNIAAAVAYA
-58 ASHWNDG
+58 KEWGGSKRNPAYKEYDG
-65 VGLCAEFVSRCV
+65 DCANFVSQCLK
-77 QAGGISI
+77 AGGL
-84 NTETIT
+84 NVYDTWVPTLKDKLQAMGYTI
-90 TNCYNAVSN
+90 
-99 ATGVQG
+99 
-105 QILKLDS
+105 
-112 SGQATKSL
+112 
-120 DGDILA
+120 
-126 AGDIVIEWCNTH
+126 
-138 TYRPHI
+138 I
-144 MICGGYNS
+144 MNPT
-152 SGYAT
+152 A
-157 YYAHNGAR
+157 
-165 NNTPRAFGKWC
+165 
-176 DPHTWSNGCD
+176 DQVD
-186 VGARV
+186 VGDVMFYDSTYTGEINHTTIITSKVNGVPKITGHTSDVIDGYYTNGSACPWQYGNYTCAAI
-191 LHISALSGAS
+191 LHTSGIS

-401 AEGAYFINAS
+401 TEGAYFINAS

-485 KATDSDYSRIA
+485 KVTDSDYSRIA

-549 KYSADSVNISWDSVR
+549 KYSADSVNISWNSVR

-591 TTSCVISGL
+591 TTSCVIAGL

-703 DRYCAR
+703 DRYCAG

-721 SKPAPVVKKSLDN
+721 SRPAPVVKKSLDN

-767 AVGSTEYTSA
+767 SVGSTEYTSA

-784 YIIKAVVAETDEY
+784 YIIKA
-797 YGGVATCKF
+797 
-806 SITDKYKPTPIVK
+806 
-819 KTLDNLV
+819 
-826 LILDGWDI
+826 
-834 SEGAPT
+834 
-840 PILLGNLGNG
+840 
-850 AATYSYA
+850 
-857 AVGSTEFTNTMPTK
+857 
-871 AGTYIAKVVVAET
+871 VVAET

-1010 VYGGKPGTIKAK
+1010 VYGGKSVTIKAK

-1029 SYKSSNNNIVS
+1029 SYKSSNNNVVS

-1051 TGKVTVFIYA
+1051 TGKVTVSIYVA
-1061 AETTTYKAATKKI
+1061 ATTAYKAATKKV

-1081 IQVIKGIKSQKK
+1081 IQAIKGIKSQKK

-1101 KDTKA
+1101 KDTKV
-1106 SGYEMQTALDSKF
+1106 SGYEIQTALDSKF
-1119 KKSVNTYTIKK
+1119 KKSVNTYTIKPY
-1130 NSKYSV
+1130 SKYRV

-1146 CYVRVRSYKIVGSQ
+1146 YYVRVRSYKIVGSQ

>member
-1 MSMNEKWNKCIS
+1 MSMNEKWNKGIS

-31 LVPFMPGKKADK
+31 LVPFMPGKKAGK
-43 VEAAGYNAEAALQYA
+43 VEAAGYNIAAAVAYA
-58 ASHWNDG
+58 KEWGGSKRNPAYKEYDG
-65 VGLCAEFVSRCV
+65 DCANFVSQCLK
-77 QAGGISI
+77 AGGL
-84 NTETIT
+84 NVYDTWVPTLKDKLQAMGYTI
-90 TNCYNAVSN
+90 
-99 ATGVQG
+99 
-105 QILKLDS
+105 
-112 SGQATKSL
+112 
-120 DGDILA
+120 
-126 AGDIVIEWCNTH
+126 
-138 TYRPHI
+138 I
-144 MICGGYNS
+144 MNPT
-152 SGYAT
+152 A
-157 YYAHNGAR
+157 
-165 NNTPRAFGKWC
+165 
-176 DPHTWSNGCD
+176 DQVD
-186 VGARV
+186 VGDVMFYDSTYTGEINHTTIITSKVNGVPKITGHTSDVIDGYYTNGSACPWRYGNYTCAAI
-191 LHISALSGAS
+191 LHTSGIS

-320 INTGNGKYLT
+320 INTGNGKCLT

-703 DRYCAR
+703 DRYCAG

-767 AVGSTEYTSA
+767 SVGSTEYTSA

-784 YIIKAVVAETDEY
+784 YIIKA
-797 YGGVATCKF
+797 
-806 SITDKYKPTPIVK
+806 
-819 KTLDNLV
+819 
-826 LILDGWDI
+826 
-834 SEGAPT
+834 
-840 PILLGNLGNG
+840 
-850 AATYSYA
+850 
-857 AVGSTEFTNTMPTK
+857 
-871 AGTYIAKVVVAET
+871 VVAET

-920 AGWHVGDR
+920 EGWHVGDR

-1010 VYGGKPGTIKAK
+1010 VYGGKSVTIKAK

-1029 SYKSSNNNIVS
+1029 SYKSSNNNVVS

-1051 TGKVTVFIYA
+1051 TGKVTVSIYVA
-1061 AETTTYKAATKKI
+1061 ATSAYKAATKKV

-1081 IQVIKGIKSQKK
+1081 IQAIKGIKSQKK

-1101 KDTKA
+1101 KDTKV
-1106 SGYEMQTALDSKF
+1106 SGYEIQTALDSKF
-1119 KKSVNTYTIKK
+1119 KKSVNTYTIKPY
-1130 NSKYSV
+1130 SKYRV

-1146 CYVRVRSYKIVGSQ
+1146 YYVRVRSYKIVGSQ

>member
-1 MSMNEKWNKCIS
+1 MSMNEKWNKGIS

-31 LVPFMPGKKADK
+31 LVPFMPGKKAGK
-43 VEAAGYNAEAALQYA
+43 VEAAGYNIAAAVAYA
-58 ASHWNDG
+58 KEWGGSKRNPAYKEYDG
-65 VGLCAEFVSRCV
+65 DCANFVSQCLK
-77 QAGGISI
+77 AGGL
-84 NTETIT
+84 NVYDTWVPTLKDKLQAMGYTI
-90 TNCYNAVSN
+90 
-99 ATGVQG
+99 
-105 QILKLDS
+105 
-112 SGQATKSL
+112 
-120 DGDILA
+120 
-126 AGDIVIEWCNTH
+126 
-138 TYRPHI
+138 I
-144 MICGGYNS
+144 MNPT
-152 SGYAT
+152 A
-157 YYAHNGAR
+157 
-165 NNTPRAFGKWC
+165 
-176 DPHTWSNGCD
+176 DQVD
-186 VGARV
+186 VGDVMFYDSTYTGEINHTTIITSKVNGVPKITGHTSDVIDGYYTNGSACPWQYGNYTCAAI
-191 LHISALSGAS
+191 LHTSGIS

-401 AEGAYFINAS
+401 TEGAYFINAS

-485 KATDSDYSRIA
+485 KVTDSDYSRIA

-549 KYSADSVNISWDSVR
+549 KYSADSVNISWNSVR

-591 TTSCVISGL
+591 TTSCVIAGL

-703 DRYCAR
+703 DRYCAG

-721 SKPAPVVKKSLDN
+721 SRPAPVVKKSLDN

-767 AVGSTEYTSA
+767 SVGSTEYTSA

-784 YIIKAVVAETDEY
+784 YIIKA
-797 YGGVATCKF
+797 
-806 SITDKYKPTPIVK
+806 
-819 KTLDNLV
+819 
-826 LILDGWDI
+826 
-834 SEGAPT
+834 
-840 PILLGNLGNG
+840 
-850 AATYSYA
+850 
-857 AVGSTEFTNTMPTK
+857 
-871 AGTYIAKVVVAET
+871 VVAET

-1010 VYGGKPGTIKAK
+1010 VYGGKSVTIKAK
-1022 TNGNGKI
+1022 TNGNGKK
-1029 SYKSSNNNIVS
+1029 SYKSSNNNVVS

-1051 TGKVTVFIYA
+1051 TGKVTVSIYVA
-1061 AETTTYKAATKKI
+1061 ATTAYKAATKKV

-1081 IQVIKGIKSQKK
+1081 IQAIKGIKSQKK

-1101 KDTKA
+1101 KDTKV
-1106 SGYEMQTALDSKF
+1106 SGYEIQTALDSKF
-1119 KKSVNTYTIKK
+1119 KKSVNTYTIKPY
-1130 NSKYSV
+1130 SKYRV

-1146 CYVRVRSYKIVGSQ
+1146 YYVRVRSYKIVGSQ

>member
-1 MSMNEKWNKCIS
+1 MSMNEKWNKGIS

-23 MAAVMIVT
+23 MAAGMIVT

-126 AGDIVIEWCNTH
+126 AGDVVIEWCNTH

-247 GEECFGGA
+247 GEECIGGA

-269 TIPEEGHYRIDIY
+269 TIPKEGHYRIDIY

-691 GTYTVKAEVAET
+691 GTYTVKAEVAGT
-703 DRYCAR
+703 DRYCAG

-721 SKPAPVVKKSLDN
+721 SKPAPVVKKLLDN

-760 AVTYSYA
+760 AVIYSYA
-767 AVGSTEYTSA
+767 SVGSTEYTSA

-806 SITDKYKPTPIVK
+806 
-819 KTLDNLV
+819 
-826 LILDGWDI
+826 
-834 SEGAPT
+834 
-840 PILLGNLGNG
+840 
-850 AATYSYA
+850 
-857 AVGSTEFTNTMPTK
+857 
-871 AGTYIAKVVVAET
+871 
-884 NEYYGGVATCKFTI
+884 TI
-898 TDKYSSSQPVTKK
+898 TDKYSSLQPVTKK

-1010 VYGGKPGTIKAK
+1010 VYGGKSVTIKAK

-1029 SYKSSNNNIVS
+1029 SYKSSNNNVVS

-1051 TGKVTVFIYA
+1051 TGKVTVSIYVA
-1061 AETTTYKAATKKI
+1061 ATTAYKAATKKV

-1081 IQVIKGIKSQKK
+1081 IQAIKGIKSQKK

-1101 KDTKA
+1101 KDTKV
-1106 SGYEMQTALDSKF
+1106 SGYEIQTALDSKF
-1119 KKSVNTYTIKK
+1119 KKSVNTYTIKPY
-1130 NSKYSV
+1130 SKYRV

-1146 CYVRVRSYKIVGSQ
+1146 YYVRVRSYKIVGSQ

>member
-1 MSMNEKWNKCIS
+1 MHKQIEICSLDEEKVKQNIVVYMNSKLILNIEKEDLRNMRGEKQRKSNYKVLKRMMCIF
-13 LRKKRWISMI
+13 
-23 MAAVMIVT
+23 MAAIMVVVIIRNNA
-31 LVPFMPGKKADK
+31 LGIGGINI
-43 VEAAGYNAEAALQYA
+43 VEAATTSYNGDVAANYACTYTNNSGGTDVTSYNKAYQYFEGA
-58 ASHWNDG
+58 D
-65 VGLCAEFVSRCV
+65 CANFVSQCLLTGGLSTDGTWYAYSTAWKRADYLLEWFRGKEEYKNLIV
-77 QAGGISI
+77 RNPSPSDVKKGDPLFYVWGTEVDGKVPNDVDHAGICTAVDGNGNPLVSAHSS
-84 NTETIT
+84 NRK
-90 TNCYNAVSN
+90 NFSSWRMNAGAVY
-99 ATGVQG
+99 VV
-105 QILKLDS
+105 KLHELS
-112 SGQATKSL
+112 ST
-120 DGDILA
+120 
-126 AGDIVIEWCNTH
+126 
-138 TYRPHI
+138 
-144 MICGGYNS
+144 S
-152 SGYAT
+152 S
-157 YYAHNGAR
+157 AR
-165 NNTPRAFGKWC
+165 
-176 DPHTWSNGCD
+176 
-186 VGARV
+186 
-191 LHISALSGAS
+191 

-295 AVKTVSTYGYDSSI
+295 AVKTVSTYGYDGSI
-309 VNLGDDFYANI
+309 VDLGNDFYANI
-320 INTGNGKYLT
+320 YNTGNGKYLT

-340 TASGQKNQLWH
+340 TASGQQNQLWH

-364 NASDKALDDTN
+364 NASGKALDDYDY
-375 WGQENETNV
+375 GQANKTNV
-384 GVYTRNN
+384 WTYPRNN
-391 TTAQKWFVRG
+391 ATAQKWFVRG
-401 AEGAYFINAS
+401 TDGAYFINAS

-520 VNAANDYCL
+520 VNAANDYCV

-577 DDTYSKVKDIANGS
+577 DDTYSKVKDITNGS
-591 TTSCVISGL
+591 TTTCIISGL
-600 KQNTTYTYLVEAY
+600 KPNTTYSYSVEAY

-627 CRSNILTIA
+627 CRSNILTVA

-658 QPVLLGNDGNGA
+658 QPILLGNDGNGT
-670 VTYTYAPEGSD
+670 VTYTYALEGSD

-703 DRYCAR
+703 DRYCAG

-734 LVLILDDWDISENAS
+734 LVLILYDWDISENAS

-760 AVTYSYA
+760 VVTYSYA
-767 AVGSTEYTSA
+767 SVGSTEYTSA

-797 YGGVATCKF
+797 YA
-806 SITDKYKPTPIVK
+806 
-819 KTLDNLV
+819 
-826 LILDGWDI
+826 
-834 SEGAPT
+834 
-840 PILLGNLGNG
+840 
-850 AATYSYA
+850 
-857 AVGSTEFTNTMPTK
+857 
-871 AGTYIAKVVVAET
+871 
-884 NEYYGGVATCKFTI
+884 GVATCKFTI

-920 AGWHVGDR
+920 SGWHVGDR

-949 VGSNKYSNTVPS
+949 VESNKYSNTVPS

-996 KTQTITTNAANYTL
+996 KAQTITTNAANYTL
-1010 VYGGKPGTIKAK
+1010 VYGGNLVTIKVK
-1022 TNGNGKI
+1022 TSGNGKI

-1051 TGKVTVFIYA
+1051 TGKVTVSIYA
-1061 AETTTYKAATKKI
+1061 AETTTYKAVTKKV

-1081 IQVIKGIKSQKK
+1081 IQVIKGIRSQKK

-1106 SGYEMQTALDSKF
+1106 SGYEIQTALDSKF

-1146 CYVRVRSYKIVGSQ
+1146 YYVRVRSYKIVGSQ

>member
-1 MSMNEKWNKCIS
+1 MSMNEKWNKGIS

-23 MAAVMIVT
+23 MATIMIVT
-31 LVPFMPGKKADK
+31 LVPFMPGKKAGK
-43 VEAAGYNAEAALQYA
+43 VEAAGYNIAAAVAYA
-58 ASHWNDG
+58 KEWGGSKRNPAYKEYDG
-65 VGLCAEFVSRCV
+65 DCANFVSQCLK
-77 QAGGISI
+77 AGGL
-84 NTETIT
+84 NVYDTWVPTLKDKLQAMGYTI
-90 TNCYNAVSN
+90 
-99 ATGVQG
+99 
-105 QILKLDS
+105 
-112 SGQATKSL
+112 
-120 DGDILA
+120 
-126 AGDIVIEWCNTH
+126 
-138 TYRPHI
+138 I
-144 MICGGYNS
+144 MNPT
-152 SGYAT
+152 A
-157 YYAHNGAR
+157 
-165 NNTPRAFGKWC
+165 
-176 DPHTWSNGCD
+176 DQVD
-186 VGARV
+186 VGDVMFYDSTYTGEINHTTIITSKVNGVPKITGHTSDVIDGYYTNGSACPWQYGNYTCAAI
-191 LHISALSGAS
+191 LHTSGIS

-295 AVKTVSTYGYDSSI
+295 AVKTVSTYVYDSSI

-320 INTGNGKYLT
+320 INTGNGKCLT

-340 TASGQKNQLWH
+340 TASGQQNQLWH

-364 NASDKALDDTN
+364 NASDKALDDAN

-401 AEGAYFINAS
+401 TDGAYFINAS

-703 DRYCAR
+703 DRYCAG

-767 AVGSTEYTSA
+767 LVGSTEYTST

-784 YIIKAVVAETDEY
+784 YIIKAVVAETD
-797 YGGVATCKF
+797 
-806 SITDKYKPTPIVK
+806 
-819 KTLDNLV
+819 
-826 LILDGWDI
+826 
-834 SEGAPT
+834 
-840 PILLGNLGNG
+840 
-850 AATYSYA
+850 
-857 AVGSTEFTNTMPTK
+857 
-871 AGTYIAKVVVAET
+871 
-884 NEYYGGVATCKFTI
+884 EYYGGVATCKFTI

-920 AGWHVGDR
+920 SGWHVGDR

-961 NEGKYIIKA
+961 NEGKYVIKA

-983 TCVFEITKKPVVK
+983 TCVFEINKKPVVK
-996 KTQTITTNAANYTL
+996 KAQTITTTAANYTL

-1106 SGYEMQTALDSKF
+1106 SGYEIQTALDSKF

-1146 CYVRVRSYKIVGSQ
+1146 YYVRVRSYKIVGSQ

>member
-1 MSMNEKWNKCIS
+1 MSMNEKWNKGIS

-31 LVPFMPGKKADK
+31 LVPFMPGKKAGK
-43 VEAAGYNAEAALQYA
+43 VEAAGYNIAAAVAYA
-58 ASHWNDG
+58 KEWGGSKRNPAYKEYDG
-65 VGLCAEFVSRCV
+65 DCANFVSQCLK
-77 QAGGISI
+77 AGGL
-84 NTETIT
+84 NVYDTWVPTLKDKLQAMGYTIIKNPT
-90 TNCYNAVSN
+90 ADQV
-99 ATGVQG
+99 
-105 QILKLDS
+105 
-112 SGQATKSL
+112 
-120 DGDILA
+120 
-126 AGDIVIEWCNTH
+126 
-138 TYRPHI
+138 
-144 MICGGYNS
+144 
-152 SGYAT
+152 
-157 YYAHNGAR
+157 
-165 NNTPRAFGKWC
+165 
-176 DPHTWSNGCD
+176 D
-186 VGARV
+186 VGDVMFYDSTYTGEINHTTIITSKVNGVPKITGHTSDVIDGYYTNGSACPWQYGNYTCAAI
-191 LHISALSGAS
+191 LHTSGIS

-401 AEGAYFINAS
+401 TEGAYFINAS

-485 KATDSDYSRIA
+485 KVTDSDYSRIA

-549 KYSADSVNISWDSVR
+549 KYSADSVNISWNSVR

-591 TTSCVISGL
+591 TTSCVIAGL

-703 DRYCAR
+703 DRYCAG

-721 SKPAPVVKKSLDN
+721 SRPAPVVKKSLDN

-767 AVGSTEYTSA
+767 SVGSTEYTSA

-784 YIIKAVVAETDEY
+784 YIIKA
-797 YGGVATCKF
+797 
-806 SITDKYKPTPIVK
+806 
-819 KTLDNLV
+819 
-826 LILDGWDI
+826 
-834 SEGAPT
+834 
-840 PILLGNLGNG
+840 
-850 AATYSYA
+850 
-857 AVGSTEFTNTMPTK
+857 
-871 AGTYIAKVVVAET
+871 VVAET

-1010 VYGGKPGTIKAK
+1010 VYGGKSVTIKAK

-1029 SYKSSNNNIVS
+1029 SYKSSNNNVVS

-1051 TGKVTVFIYA
+1051 TGKVTVSIYVA
-1061 AETTTYKAATKKI
+1061 ATTAYKAATKKV

-1081 IQVIKGIKSQKK
+1081 IQAIKGIKSQKK

-1101 KDTKA
+1101 KDTKV
-1106 SGYEMQTALDSKF
+1106 SGYEIQTALDSKF
-1119 KKSVNTYTIKK
+1119 KKSVNTYTIKPY
-1130 NSKYSV
+1130 SKYRV

-1146 CYVRVRSYKIVGSQ
+1146 YYVRVRSYKIVGSQ

>member
-1 MSMNEKWNKCIS
+1 MSMNEKWNKGIS

-375 WGQENETNV
+375 WGQGNETNV

-709 VATCTFTITDNN
+709 VVTCTFTITDNN

-806 SITDKYKPTPIVK
+806 
-819 KTLDNLV
+819 
-826 LILDGWDI
+826 
-834 SEGAPT
+834 
-840 PILLGNLGNG
+840 
-850 AATYSYA
+850 
-857 AVGSTEFTNTMPTK
+857 
-871 AGTYIAKVVVAET
+871 
-884 NEYYGGVATCKFTI
+884 TI
-898 TDKYSSSQPVTKK
+898 TDKYSSLQPVTKK

-996 KTQTITTNAANYTL
+996 KTQTITTTAANYTL

>member
-1 MSMNEKWNKCIS
+1 MSMNEKWNKGIS

-31 LVPFMPGKKADK
+31 LVPFMPGKKAGK
-43 VEAAGYNAEAALQYA
+43 VEAAGYNIAAAVAYA
-58 ASHWNDG
+58 KEWGGSKRNPAYKEYDG
-65 VGLCAEFVSRCV
+65 DCANFVSQCLK
-77 QAGGISI
+77 AGGL
-84 NTETIT
+84 NVYDTWVPTLKDKLQAMGYTI
-90 TNCYNAVSN
+90 
-99 ATGVQG
+99 
-105 QILKLDS
+105 
-112 SGQATKSL
+112 
-120 DGDILA
+120 
-126 AGDIVIEWCNTH
+126 
-138 TYRPHI
+138 I
-144 MICGGYNS
+144 MNPT
-152 SGYAT
+152 A
-157 YYAHNGAR
+157 
-165 NNTPRAFGKWC
+165 
-176 DPHTWSNGCD
+176 DQVD
-186 VGARV
+186 VGDVMFYDSTYTGEINHTTIITSKVNGVPKITGHTSDVIDGYYTNGSACPWQYGNYTCAAI
-191 LHISALSGAS
+191 LHTSGIS

-401 AEGAYFINAS
+401 TEGAYFINAS

-485 KATDSDYSRIA
+485 KVTDSDYSRIA

-549 KYSADSVNISWDSVR
+549 KYSADSVNISWNSVR

-591 TTSCVISGL
+591 TTSCVIAGL

-703 DRYCAR
+703 DRYCAG

-721 SKPAPVVKKSLDN
+721 SRPAPVVKKSLDN

-767 AVGSTEYTSA
+767 SVGSTEYTSA

-784 YIIKAVVAETDEY
+784 YIIKA
-797 YGGVATCKF
+797 
-806 SITDKYKPTPIVK
+806 
-819 KTLDNLV
+819 
-826 LILDGWDI
+826 
-834 SEGAPT
+834 
-840 PILLGNLGNG
+840 
-850 AATYSYA
+850 
-857 AVGSTEFTNTMPTK
+857 
-871 AGTYIAKVVVAET
+871 VVAET

-1010 VYGGKPGTIKAK
+1010 VYGGKSVTIKAK

-1029 SYKSSNNNIVS
+1029 SYKSSNNNVVS

-1051 TGKVTVFIYA
+1051 TGKVTVPIYVA
-1061 AETTTYKAATKKI
+1061 ATTAYKAATKKV

-1081 IQVIKGIKSQKK
+1081 IQAIKGIKSQKK

-1101 KDTKA
+1101 KDTKV
-1106 SGYEMQTALDSKF
+1106 SGYEIQTALDSKF
-1119 KKSVNTYTIKK
+1119 KKSVNTYTIKPY
-1130 NSKYSV
+1130 SKYRV

-1146 CYVRVRSYKIVGSQ
+1146 YYVRVRSYKIVGSQ

>member
-1 MSMNEKWNKCIS
+1 MSMNEKWNKGIS

-126 AGDIVIEWCNTH
+126 AGDVVIEWCNTH

-401 AEGAYFINAS
+401 TDGAYFINAS

-520 VNAANDYCL
+520 VNAVNDYCV
-529 GASGAEC
+529 GASGAGC
-536 HGLYLDSTNASLV
+536 HGLYLDSTNVSLV
-549 KYSADSVNISWDSVR
+549 EYSADSVSISWNSVR
-564 GADGYNIYLYNQN
+564 GADGYNIYLYNQS
-577 DDTYSKVKDIANGS
+577 DDTYSKVKNITNGS
-591 TTSCVISGL
+591 ITSCVISGL
-600 KQNTTYTYLVEAY
+600 KQNTTYSYSVEAY
-613 GICTYENKNEIYTG
+613 GICTYENKDEIYTG
-627 CRSNILTIA
+627 CRSNILTVA

-658 QPVLLGNDGNGA
+658 QPVLLGNDGNGT
-670 VTYTYAPEGSD
+670 VTYTYAPEGND

-703 DRYCAR
+703 DRYCAG

-734 LVLILDDWDISENAS
+734 LVLILDDWDISE
-749 TPILTGNLGNG
+749 
-760 AVTYSYA
+760 
-767 AVGSTEYTSA
+767 
-777 IPTKAGT
+777 
-784 YIIKAVVAETDEY
+784 
-797 YGGVATCKF
+797 
-806 SITDKYKPTPIVK
+806 
-819 KTLDNLV
+819 
-826 LILDGWDI
+826 
-834 SEGAPT
+834 GAPT

-857 AVGSTEFTNTMPTK
+857 AVGSTEYTNTMPTK

-1051 TGKVTVFIYA
+1051 TGKVTVSIYA
-1061 AETTTYKAATKKI
+1061 AATTAYKAATKKV

-1081 IQVIKGIKSQKK
+1081 IQAIKGIKSQKK

-1101 KDTKA
+1101 KDTKV
-1106 SGYEMQTALDSKF
+1106 SGYEIQTALDSKF
-1119 KKSVNTYTIKK
+1119 KKSVNTYTIKPY
-1130 NSKYSV
+1130 SKYRV

-1146 CYVRVRSYKIVGSQ
+1146 YYVRVRSYKIVGSQ